1 MDKLYTDSVIIGGNM
16 QAKIIVELPSKKVDK
31 EFIYNIP
38 LYLDVKI
45 GAIVRVPFGNRLIEG
60 FVLDIGTFPT
70 EYTLKE
76 IDSIVNSDVLSTEL
90 IELGKYISRT
100 TISSL
105 SSAFQSMLPKGI
117 KASIKNKVGVS
128 KKRYM
133 VLNQDINIINN
144 YIDNNR
150 RYIKQVNILNEV
162 IDNGKVLVSRLDS
175 SINTLLNKGLI
186 KFVYEEEYR
195 YRVESFNS
203 NKEIV
208 LSPEQE
214 RVIGTIKGDM
224 DEKEKGEDVVKEEEG
239 KLGRHNT
246 YLLYGVTGSGKTE
259 VYVELV
265 KECVQRGRQAIVLV
279 PEIGLTEQIVSRF
292 KRGLEGME
300 IGGDNDIDENRK
312 VNIAVL
318 HSGLS
323 EGERYDEYRRIK
335 EKNVDVVIGTRSA
348 IFAPLKNVG
357 IIVIDEEQST
367 SYKQD
372 CNPRYHARD
381 VAIWRGKWHRCPVV
395 LGSATPSLESF
406 AMAGNGVYRLV
417 TMLRRAGKARM
428 PVVTVVDMKREAKRG
443 NFILSEVLVQKM
455 REVIGRGKQVMLL
468 LNRRGYSSA
477 FICKDCS
484 HTERCPNCDITLT
497 YHKSSNRFSCHYCGF
512 SKVRDGRCSKCG
524 SDNVM
529 DYGIGT
535 ERLSEEVERLVD
547 GARVVRMD
555 LDTTGRKGSHQRII
569 REFDSGVYNVLVGT
583 QMIAKGLDFPNVVL
597 VGVVSAD
604 SSLNVPD
611 FRSSERTFE
620 LLTQVS
626 GRSGRGSDAGEV
638 VVQSFDTEHYSLEYA
653 RRQDYVGFYREE
665 MKVRKVLKYSPYYYI
680 AVVSVLSKDYKEGMR
695 EVRKVG
701 EYLRSKLDG
710 EAIVLG
716 PAMANVFKMNNVYRY
731 KCTVKYRKSD
741 KLVEVLTFIDGI
753 YRDNGRVSVE
763 VDVGPSRM

>member
-1 MDKLYTDSVIIGGNM
+1 M

-38 LYLDVKI
+38 LYLDIKI
-45 GAIVRVPFGNRLIEG
+45 GSIVKVPFGNRLIEG
-60 FVLDIGTFPT
+60 FVLDIGIFPT

-76 IDSIVNSDVLSTEL
+76 IDSIVNRDVLNTEL
-90 IELGKYISRT
+90 IELGKYISKT

-105 SSAFQSMLPKGI
+105 SSAYQSMLPKGI
-117 KASIKNKVGVS
+117 KASIKNKVSTS

-162 IDNGKVLVSRLDS
+162 INNNKVLVSRLDS
-175 SINTLLNKGLI
+175 SINTLLNKDLI
-186 KFVYEEEYR
+186 KLVYEEEYR
-195 YRVESFNS
+195 YKVESFNS
-203 NKEIV
+203 NKKIT
-208 LSPEQE
+208 LSLEQE
-214 RVIGTIKGDM
+214 KVINTIKEDM
-224 DEKEKGEDVVKEEEG
+224 DKY
-239 KLGRHNT
+239 NT

-265 KECVQRGRQAIVLV
+265 KECVRQGKQAIVLV

-292 KRGLEGME
+292 KIGLEKIETGSNME
-300 IGGDNDIDENRK
+300 GERK

-335 EKNVDVVIGTRSA
+335 EENVDVVIGTRSA
-348 IFAPLKNVG
+348 IFAPLKNIG

-381 VAIWRGKWHRCPVV
+381 VAIWRGKWHKCPIV

-406 AMAGNGVYRLV
+406 ARAGNGVYRLV
-417 TMLRRAGKARM
+417 TMLKRAGSAKL
-428 PVVTVVDMKREAKRG
+428 PVVTVVDMKKEAKRG
-443 NFILSEVLVQKM
+443 NFILSERLVQNMKD
-455 REVIGRGKQVMLL
+455 VIARGKQVMLL

-477 FICKDCS
+477 FICRDCS
-484 HTERCPNCDITLT
+484 HTEKCPNCDITLT

-512 SKVRDGRCSKCG
+512 SKVREGICSKCG

-535 ERLSEEVERLVD
+535 ERLVEEVERLIE

-569 REFDSGVYNVLVGT
+569 RQFDSGVYNVLVGT

-597 VGVVSAD
+597 VGVISAD

-626 GRSGRGSDAGEV
+626 GRSGRGVDAGEV
-638 VVQSFDTEHYSLEYA
+638 IVQSFDTGHYSLEYA

-665 MKVRKVLKYSPYYYI
+665 MKMRKVLKYSPYYYI
-680 AVVSVLSKDYKEGMR
+680 VVVSVLSKDYKEGMR
-695 EVRKVG
+695 EARKVG

-741 KLVEVLTFIDGI
+741 KLEEVLTFIDGI
-753 YRDNGRVSVE
+753 YRDNVRVSIE

>member
-1 MDKLYTDSVIIGGNM
+1 M

-38 LYLDVKI
+38 LYLDIKI
-45 GAIVRVPFGNRLIEG
+45 GSIVKVPFGNRLIEG
-60 FVLDIGTFPT
+60 FVLDIGIFPT

-76 IDSIVNSDVLSTEL
+76 IDSIVNRDVLNTEL
-90 IELGKYISRT
+90 IELGKYISKT

-105 SSAFQSMLPKGI
+105 SSAYQSMLPKGI
-117 KASIKNKVGVS
+117 KASIKNKVSTS

-162 IDNGKVLVSRLDS
+162 INNNKVLVPRLDS
-175 SINTLLNKGLI
+175 SINTLLNKDLI
-186 KFVYEEEYR
+186 KLVYEEEYR
-195 YRVESFNS
+195 YKVESFNS
-203 NKEIV
+203 NKKIT
-208 LSPEQE
+208 LSLEQE
-214 RVIGTIKGDM
+214 KVINTIKEDM
-224 DEKEKGEDVVKEEEG
+224 DKY
-239 KLGRHNT
+239 NT

-265 KECVQRGRQAIVLV
+265 KECVRQGKQAIVLV

-292 KRGLEGME
+292 KIGLEKIE
-300 IGGDNDIDENRK
+300 IGSNMEGERK

-335 EKNVDVVIGTRSA
+335 EENVDVVIGTRSA
-348 IFAPLKNVG
+348 IFAPLKNIG

-381 VAIWRGKWHRCPVV
+381 VAIWRGKWHKCPIV

-406 AMAGNGVYRLV
+406 ARAGNGVYKLV
-417 TMLRRAGKARM
+417 TMLKRAGSAKL
-428 PVVTVVDMKREAKRG
+428 PVVTVVDMKKEAKRG
-443 NFILSEVLVQKM
+443 NFILSEKLVQNMKD
-455 REVIGRGKQVMLL
+455 VIARGKQVMLL

-477 FICKDCS
+477 FICRDCS
-484 HTERCPNCDITLT
+484 HTEKCPNCDITLT

-512 SKVRDGRCSKCG
+512 SKVRDGICSKCG

-535 ERLSEEVERLVD
+535 ERLVEEVERLID

-569 REFDSGVYNVLVGT
+569 RQFDSGVYNVLVGT

-597 VGVVSAD
+597 VGVISAD

-626 GRSGRGSDAGEV
+626 GRSGRGVDAGEV
-638 VVQSFDTEHYSLEYA
+638 IVQSFDTGHYSLEYA

-665 MKVRKVLKYSPYYYI
+665 MKMRKVLKYSPYYYI
-680 AVVSVLSKDYKEGMR
+680 VVVSVLSKDYKEGMR
-695 EVRKVG
+695 EARKVG
-701 EYLRSKLDG
+701 GYLRSKLDG

-741 KLVEVLTFIDGI
+741 KLEEVLTFIDGI
-753 YRDNGRVSVE
+753 YQDNVRVSIE

>member
-1 MDKLYTDSVIIGGNM
+1 
-16 QAKIIVELPSKKVDK
+16 
-31 EFIYNIP
+31 
-38 LYLDVKI
+38 
-45 GAIVRVPFGNRLIEG
+45 
-60 FVLDIGTFPT
+60 
-70 EYTLKE
+70 
-76 IDSIVNSDVLSTEL
+76 
-90 IELGKYISRT
+90 
-100 TISSL
+100 
-105 SSAFQSMLPKGI
+105 MLPKGI
-117 KASIKNKVGVS
+117 KASIKNKVSTS

-144 YIDNNR
+144 YIDNNK

-162 IDNGKVLVSRLDS
+162 INNNKVLVPRLDS
-175 SINTLLNKGLI
+175 SINTLLNKDLI
-186 KFVYEEEYR
+186 KLVYEEEYR
-195 YRVESFNS
+195 YKVESFNS
-203 NKEIV
+203 NKKIT
-208 LSPEQE
+208 LSLEQE
-214 RVIGTIKGDM
+214 KVINTIKEDM
-224 DEKEKGEDVVKEEEG
+224 DKY
-239 KLGRHNT
+239 NT

-265 KECVQRGRQAIVLV
+265 KECVRQGKQAIVLV

-292 KRGLEGME
+292 KIGLEKIE
-300 IGGDNDIDENRK
+300 IGSNMEGERK

-335 EKNVDVVIGTRSA
+335 EENVDVVIGTRSA
-348 IFAPLKNVG
+348 IFAPLKNIG

-381 VAIWRGKWHRCPVV
+381 VAIWRGKWHKCPIV

-406 AMAGNGVYRLV
+406 ARAGNGVYRLV
-417 TMLRRAGKARM
+417 TMLKRAGSAKL
-428 PVVTVVDMKREAKRG
+428 PVVTVVDMKKEAKRG
-443 NFILSEVLVQKM
+443 NFILSEKLVQNMKD
-455 REVIGRGKQVMLL
+455 VIARGKQVMLL

-477 FICKDCS
+477 FICRDCS
-484 HTERCPNCDITLT
+484 HTEKCPNCDITLT

-512 SKVRDGRCSKCG
+512 SKVRDGICSKCG

-535 ERLSEEVERLVD
+535 ERLVEEVERLID

-569 REFDSGVYNVLVGT
+569 RQFDSGVYNVLVGT

-597 VGVVSAD
+597 VGVISAD

-626 GRSGRGSDAGEV
+626 GRSGRGVDAGEV
-638 VVQSFDTEHYSLEYA
+638 IVQSFDTGHYSLEYA

-665 MKVRKVLKYSPYYYI
+665 MKMRKVLKYSPYYYI
-680 AVVSVLSKDYKEGMR
+680 VVVSVLSKDYKEGMR
-695 EVRKVG
+695 EARKVG

-741 KLVEVLTFIDGI
+741 KLLEVLTFIDGI
-753 YRDNGRVSVE
+753 YRDNVRVSIE

>member
-1 MDKLYTDSVIIGGNM
+1 M

-38 LYLDVKI
+38 LYLDIKI
-45 GAIVRVPFGNRLIEG
+45 GSIVKVPFGNRLIEG
-60 FVLDIGTFPT
+60 FVLDIGIFPT

-76 IDSIVNSDVLSTEL
+76 IDSIVNRDVLNTEL
-90 IELGKYISRT
+90 IELGKYISKT

-105 SSAFQSMLPKGI
+105 SSAYQSMLPKGI
-117 KASIKNKVGVS
+117 KASIKNKVSTS

-162 IDNGKVLVSRLDS
+162 INNNKVLVSRLDS
-175 SINTLLNKGLI
+175 SINTLLNKDLI
-186 KFVYEEEYR
+186 KLVYEEEYR
-195 YRVESFNS
+195 YKVESFNS
-203 NKEIV
+203 NKKIT
-208 LSPEQE
+208 LSLEQE
-214 RVIGTIKGDM
+214 KVINTIKEDM
-224 DEKEKGEDVVKEEEG
+224 DKY
-239 KLGRHNT
+239 NT

-265 KECVQRGRQAIVLV
+265 KECVRQGKQAIVLV

-292 KRGLEGME
+292 KIGLEKIEIESNME
-300 IGGDNDIDENRK
+300 GERK

-335 EKNVDVVIGTRSA
+335 EENVDVVIGTRSA
-348 IFAPLKNVG
+348 IFAPLKNIG

-381 VAIWRGKWHRCPVV
+381 VAIWRGKWHKCPVV

-406 AMAGNGVYRLV
+406 ARAGNGVYRLV
-417 TMLRRAGKARM
+417 TMLKRAGSAKL
-428 PVVTVVDMKREAKRG
+428 PVVTVVDMKKEAKRG
-443 NFILSEVLVQKM
+443 NFILSEKLVQNMKD
-455 REVIGRGKQVMLL
+455 VIARDKQVMLL

-477 FICKDCS
+477 FICRDCS
-484 HTERCPNCDITLT
+484 HTEKCPNCDITLT

-512 SKVRDGRCSKCG
+512 SKVRDGICSKCG

-535 ERLSEEVERLVD
+535 ERLVEEVERLID

-569 REFDSGVYNVLVGT
+569 RQFDSGVYNVLVGT

-597 VGVVSAD
+597 VGVISAD

-626 GRSGRGSDAGEV
+626 GRSGRGIDAGEV
-638 VVQSFDTEHYSLEYA
+638 IVQSFDTGHYSLEYA

-665 MKVRKVLKYSPYYYI
+665 MKMRKVLKYSPYYYI
-680 AVVSVLSKDYKEGMR
+680 VVVSVLSKDYKEGMR
-695 EVRKVG
+695 EARKVG
-701 EYLRSKLDG
+701 GYLRSKLDG

-741 KLVEVLTFIDGI
+741 KLEEVLTFIDGI
-753 YRDNGRVSVE
+753 YRDNVRVSIE

>member
-1 MDKLYTDSVIIGGNM
+1 M

-38 LYLDVKI
+38 LYLDIKI
-45 GAIVRVPFGNRLIEG
+45 GSIVKVPFGNRLIEG
-60 FVLDIGTFPT
+60 FVLDIGVFPT

-76 IDSIVNSDVLSTEL
+76 IDSIVNRDVLNTEL
-90 IELGKYISRT
+90 IELGKYISKT

-105 SSAFQSMLPKGI
+105 SSAYQSMLPKGI
-117 KASIKNKVGVS
+117 KASIKNKVSTS

-133 VLNQDINIINN
+133 VLNQDISIINN

-162 IDNGKVLVSRLDS
+162 INNNKVLVPRLDS
-175 SINTLLNKGLI
+175 SINTLLNKDLI
-186 KFVYEEEYR
+186 KLVYEEEYR
-195 YRVESFNS
+195 YKVESFNS
-203 NKEIV
+203 NKKIT
-208 LSPEQE
+208 LSLEQE
-214 RVIGTIKGDM
+214 KVINTIKEDM
-224 DEKEKGEDVVKEEEG
+224 DKY
-239 KLGRHNT
+239 NT

-265 KECVQRGRQAIVLV
+265 KECVRQGKQAIVLV

-292 KRGLEGME
+292 RIGLEGIE
-300 IGGDNDIDENRK
+300 IGSNIEGERK

-335 EKNVDVVIGTRSA
+335 EENVDVVIGTRSA
-348 IFAPLKNVG
+348 IFAPLKNIG

-381 VAIWRGKWHRCPVV
+381 VAIWRGKWNKCPIV

-406 AMAGNGVYRLV
+406 ARAGNGVYRLV
-417 TMLRRAGKARM
+417 TMLKRAGIAKL
-428 PVVTVVDMKREAKRG
+428 PVVTVVDMKKEAKRG
-443 NFILSEVLVQKM
+443 NLILSEKLVQNMKD
-455 REVIGRGKQVMLL
+455 VIARGKQVMLL

-477 FICKDCS
+477 FICRDCS
-484 HTERCPNCDITLT
+484 HTEKCPNCDITLT

-512 SKVRDGRCSKCG
+512 SKVRDGICSKCG

-535 ERLSEEVERLVD
+535 ERLVEEVERLID

-569 REFDSGVYNVLVGT
+569 RQFDSGVYNVLVGT

-597 VGVVSAD
+597 VGVISAD

-626 GRSGRGSDAGEV
+626 GRSGRGIDAGEV
-638 VVQSFDTEHYSLEYA
+638 IVQSFDTGHYSLEYA

-665 MKVRKVLKYSPYYYI
+665 MKMRKVLKYSPYYYI
-680 AVVSVLSKDYKEGMR
+680 VVVSVLSKDYKEGMR
-695 EVRKVG
+695 EARKVG
-701 EYLRSKLDG
+701 GYLRSKLEG

-741 KLVEVLTFIDGI
+741 KLEEVLTFIDGI
-753 YRDNGRVSVE
+753 YRDNARVSIE

>member
-1 MDKLYTDSVIIGGNM
+1 M

-38 LYLDVKI
+38 LYLDIKI
-45 GAIVRVPFGNRLIEG
+45 GSIVKVPFGNRLIEG
-60 FVLDIGTFPT
+60 FVLDIGIFPT

-76 IDSIVNSDVLSTEL
+76 IDSIVNRDVLNTEL
-90 IELGKYISRT
+90 IELGKYISKT

-105 SSAFQSMLPKGI
+105 SSAYQSMLPKGI
-117 KASIKNKVGVS
+117 KASIKNKVSTS

-162 IDNGKVLVSRLDS
+162 INNNKVLVPRLDS
-175 SINTLLNKGLI
+175 SINTLLNKDLI
-186 KFVYEEEYR
+186 KLVYEEEYR
-195 YRVESFNS
+195 YKVESFNS
-203 NKEIV
+203 NKKIT
-208 LSPEQE
+208 LSLEQE
-214 RVIGTIKGDM
+214 KVIRIIKEDM
-224 DEKEKGEDVVKEEEG
+224 DKY
-239 KLGRHNT
+239 NT

-265 KECVQRGRQAIVLV
+265 KECVRQGKQAIVLV

-292 KRGLEGME
+292 KIGLEKIEMGSNIE
-300 IGGDNDIDENRK
+300 GERK

-335 EKNVDVVIGTRSA
+335 EENVDVVIGTRSA
-348 IFAPLKNVG
+348 IFAPLKNIG

-381 VAIWRGKWHRCPVV
+381 VAIWRGKWHKCPIV

-406 AMAGNGVYRLV
+406 ARAGNGVYRLV
-417 TMLRRAGKARM
+417 TMLKRAGSAKL
-428 PVVTVVDMKREAKRG
+428 PVVTVVDMKKEAKRG
-443 NFILSEVLVQKM
+443 NFILSEKLVQNMKD
-455 REVIGRGKQVMLL
+455 VIAKGKQVMLL

-477 FICKDCS
+477 FICRDCS
-484 HTERCPNCDITLT
+484 HTEKCPNCDITLT

-512 SKVRDGRCSKCG
+512 SKVREGICSKCG

-535 ERLSEEVERLVD
+535 ERLVEEVERLID

-569 REFDSGVYNVLVGT
+569 RQFDSGVYNVLVGT

-597 VGVVSAD
+597 VGVISAD

-626 GRSGRGSDAGEV
+626 GRSGRGVDAGEV
-638 VVQSFDTEHYSLEYA
+638 IVQSFDTGHYSLEYA

-665 MKVRKVLKYSPYYYI
+665 MKMRKILKYSPYYYI
-680 AVVSVLSKDYKEGMR
+680 VVVSVLSKDYKEGMR
-695 EVRKVG
+695 EARKVG
-701 EYLRSKLDG
+701 GYLRSKLDG

-741 KLVEVLTFIDGI
+741 KLEEVLTFIDGI
-753 YRDNGRVSVE
+753 YRDNVRVSIE

>member
-1 MDKLYTDSVIIGGNM
+1 M

-133 VLNQDINIINN
+133 VLDRDMEFVRD

-162 IDNGKVLVSRLDS
+162 IDNGKVPVTRLDS

-186 KFVYEEEYR
+186 KLVYEEEYR
-195 YRVESFNS
+195 YKVESFNS
-203 NKEIV
+203 NKKIT
-208 LSPEQE
+208 LSLEQE
-214 RVIGTIKGDM
+214 KVINTIK
-224 DEKEKGEDVVKEEEG
+224 EDRDKY
-239 KLGRHNT
+239 NT

-292 KRGLEGME
+292 KRGLEGIE
-300 IGGDNDIDENRK
+300 IGGDNGMDGNRK

-335 EKNVDVVIGTRSA
+335 EENVDVVIGTRSA

-381 VAIWRGKWHRCPVV
+381 VAIWRGKWHSCPVV

-406 AMAGNGVYRLV
+406 ARAGNGVYRLV

-428 PVVTVVDMKREAKRG
+428 PVVTIVDMKSEAKRG

-477 FICKDCS
+477 FICRDCS

-638 VVQSFDTEHYSLEYA
+638 IVQSFDTGHYSLEYA

-695 EVRKVG
+695 EARKVG

-753 YRDNGRVSVE
+753 YRDNGRVNVE

>member
-1 MDKLYTDSVIIGGNM
+1 M

-38 LYLDVKI
+38 LYLDIKI
-45 GAIVRVPFGNRLIEG
+45 GSIVKVPFGNRLIEG
-60 FVLDIGTFPT
+60 FVLDIGIFPT

-76 IDSIVNSDVLSTEL
+76 IDSIVNRDVLNTEL
-90 IELGKYISRT
+90 IELGKYISKT

-105 SSAFQSMLPKGI
+105 SSAYQSMLPKGI
-117 KASIKNKVGVS
+117 KASIKNKVSTS

-162 IDNGKVLVSRLDS
+162 INNNKVLVPRLDS
-175 SINTLLNKGLI
+175 SINTLLNKDLI
-186 KFVYEEEYR
+186 KLVYEEEYR
-195 YRVESFNS
+195 YKVESFNS
-203 NKEIV
+203 NKKIT
-208 LSPEQE
+208 LSLEQE
-214 RVIGTIKGDM
+214 KVINTIKEDM
-224 DEKEKGEDVVKEEEG
+224 DKY
-239 KLGRHNT
+239 NT

-265 KECVQRGRQAIVLV
+265 KECVRQGKQAIVLV

-292 KRGLEGME
+292 KIGLEKIE
-300 IGGDNDIDENRK
+300 IGSNMEGERK

-335 EKNVDVVIGTRSA
+335 EENVDVVIGTRSA
-348 IFAPLKNVG
+348 IFAPLKNIG

-381 VAIWRGKWHRCPVV
+381 VAIWRGKWHKCPIV

-406 AMAGNGVYRLV
+406 ARAGNGVYRLV
-417 TMLRRAGKARM
+417 TMLKRAGSAKL
-428 PVVTVVDMKREAKRG
+428 PVVTVVDMKKEAKRG
-443 NFILSEVLVQKM
+443 NFILSEKLVQNMKD
-455 REVIGRGKQVMLL
+455 VIARGKQVMLL

-477 FICKDCS
+477 FICRDCS
-484 HTERCPNCDITLT
+484 HTEKCPNCDITLT

-512 SKVRDGRCSKCG
+512 SKVREGICSKCG

-535 ERLSEEVERLVD
+535 ERLVEEVERLID

-569 REFDSGVYNVLVGT
+569 RQFDSGVYNVLVGT

-597 VGVVSAD
+597 VGVISAD

-626 GRSGRGSDAGEV
+626 GRSGRGVDAGEV
-638 VVQSFDTEHYSLEYA
+638 IVQSFDTGHYSLEYA

-665 MKVRKVLKYSPYYYI
+665 MKMRKVLKYSPYYYI
-680 AVVSVLSKDYKEGMR
+680 VVVSVLSKDYKEGMR
-695 EVRKVG
+695 EARKVG

-741 KLVEVLTFIDGI
+741 KLEEVLTFIDGI
-753 YRDNGRVSVE
+753 YRDNVRVSIE

>member
-1 MDKLYTDSVIIGGNM
+1 M

-38 LYLDVKI
+38 LYLDIKI
-45 GAIVRVPFGNRLIEG
+45 GSIVKVPFGNRLIEG
-60 FVLDIGTFPT
+60 FVLDIGIFPT
-70 EYTLKE
+70 EHTLKE
-76 IDSIVNSDVLSTEL
+76 IDSIVNRDVLNTEL
-90 IELGKYISRT
+90 IELGKYISKT

-105 SSAFQSMLPKGI
+105 SSAYQSMLPKGI
-117 KASIKNKVGVS
+117 KASIKNKVSTS

-133 VLNQDINIINN
+133 VLNQDIIIINN

-162 IDNGKVLVSRLDS
+162 INNNKVLVPRLDS
-175 SINTLLNKGLI
+175 SINTLLNKDLI
-186 KFVYEEEYR
+186 KLVYEEEYR
-195 YRVESFNS
+195 YKVESFNS
-203 NKEIV
+203 NKKIT
-208 LSPEQE
+208 LSLEQE
-214 RVIGTIKGDM
+214 KVINTIKEDM
-224 DEKEKGEDVVKEEEG
+224 DKY
-239 KLGRHNT
+239 NI

-265 KECVQRGRQAIVLV
+265 KECVRQGKQAIVLV

-292 KRGLEGME
+292 KIGLEKIE
-300 IGGDNDIDENRK
+300 IGSNIEGERK

-335 EKNVDVVIGTRSA
+335 EENVDVVIGTRSA
-348 IFAPLKNVG
+348 IFAPLKNIG

-381 VAIWRGKWHRCPVV
+381 VAIWRGKWHKCPIV

-406 AMAGNGVYRLV
+406 ARAGNGVYRLV
-417 TMLRRAGKARM
+417 TMLKRAGSAKL
-428 PVVTVVDMKREAKRG
+428 PVVTVVDMKKEAKRG
-443 NFILSEVLVQKM
+443 NFILSEKLVQNMKD
-455 REVIGRGKQVMLL
+455 VIVRGKQVMLL

-477 FICKDCS
+477 FICRDCS
-484 HTERCPNCDITLT
+484 HTEKCPNCDITLT

-512 SKVRDGRCSKCG
+512 SKVRDGICSKCG

-535 ERLSEEVERLVD
+535 ERLVEEVERLID

-569 REFDSGVYNVLVGT
+569 RQFDSGVYNVLVGT

-597 VGVVSAD
+597 VGVISAD

-626 GRSGRGSDAGEV
+626 GRSGRGVDAGEV
-638 VVQSFDTEHYSLEYA
+638 IVQSFDTGHYSLEYA

-665 MKVRKVLKYSPYYYI
+665 MKMRKVLKYSPYYYI
-680 AVVSVLSKDYKEGMR
+680 VVVSVLSKDYKEGMR
-695 EVRKVG
+695 EARKVG

-741 KLVEVLTFIDGI
+741 KIEEVLTFIDGI
-753 YRDNGRVSVE
+753 YRDNVRVSIE

>member
-1 MDKLYTDSVIIGGNM
+1 M

-38 LYLDVKI
+38 LYLDIKI
-45 GAIVRVPFGNRLIEG
+45 GSIVKVPFGNRLIEG
-60 FVLDIGTFPT
+60 FVLDIGIFPT

-76 IDSIVNSDVLSTEL
+76 IDSIVNRDVLNTEL
-90 IELGKYISRT
+90 IELGKYISKT

-105 SSAFQSMLPKGI
+105 SSAYQSMLPKGI
-117 KASIKNKVGVS
+117 KASIKNKVSTS

-162 IDNGKVLVSRLDS
+162 INNNKVLVPRLDS
-175 SINTLLNKGLI
+175 SINTLLNKDLI
-186 KFVYEEEYR
+186 KLVYEEEYR
-195 YRVESFNS
+195 YKVESFNS
-203 NKEIV
+203 NKKIT
-208 LSPEQE
+208 LSLEQE
-214 RVIGTIKGDM
+214 KVINTINEDM
-224 DEKEKGEDVVKEEEG
+224 DKY
-239 KLGRHNT
+239 NT

-265 KECVQRGRQAIVLV
+265 KECVRQGKQAIVLV

-292 KRGLEGME
+292 KIGLERIE
-300 IGGDNDIDENRK
+300 IGSNIEGERK
-312 VNIAVL
+312 VNISVL

-335 EKNVDVVIGTRSA
+335 EENVDVVIGTRSA
-348 IFAPLKNVG
+348 IFAPLKNIG

-381 VAIWRGKWHRCPVV
+381 VAIWRGKWNKCPIV

-406 AMAGNGVYRLV
+406 ARAGNGVYRLV
-417 TMLRRAGKARM
+417 TMLKRAGSAKL
-428 PVVTVVDMKREAKRG
+428 PVVTVVDMKKEAKRG
-443 NFILSEVLVQKM
+443 NFILSEKLVQNMKD
-455 REVIGRGKQVMLL
+455 VIARGKQVMLL

-477 FICKDCS
+477 FICRDCS
-484 HTERCPNCDITLT
+484 HTEKCPNCDITLT

-512 SKVRDGRCSKCG
+512 SKIRDGICSKCG

-535 ERLSEEVERLVD
+535 ERLVEEVERLID

-569 REFDSGVYNVLVGT
+569 RQFDSGVYNVLVGT

-597 VGVVSAD
+597 VGVISAD

-626 GRSGRGSDAGEV
+626 GRSGRGVDAGEV
-638 VVQSFDTEHYSLEYA
+638 IVQSFDTGHYSLEYA

-665 MKVRKVLKYSPYYYI
+665 MKMRKVLKYSPYYYI
-680 AVVSVLSKDYKEGMR
+680 VVVSVLSKDYKEGMR
-695 EVRKVG
+695 EARKVG

-741 KLVEVLTFIDGI
+741 KLEEVLTFIDGI
-753 YRDNGRVSVE
+753 YRDNVRVSIE

>member
-1 MDKLYTDSVIIGGNM
+1 M

-38 LYLDVKI
+38 LYLDIKI
-45 GAIVRVPFGNRLIEG
+45 GSIVKVPFGNRLIEG
-60 FVLDIGTFPT
+60 FVLDIGIFPT

-76 IDSIVNSDVLSTEL
+76 IDSIVNRDVLNTEL
-90 IELGKYISRT
+90 IELGKYISKT

-105 SSAFQSMLPKGI
+105 SSAYQSMLPKGI
-117 KASIKNKVGVS
+117 KASIKNKVSTS

-162 IDNGKVLVSRLDS
+162 INNNKVLVPRLDS
-175 SINTLLNKGLI
+175 SINTLLNKDLI
-186 KFVYEEEYR
+186 KLVYEEEYR
-195 YRVESFNS
+195 YKAESFNS
-203 NKEIV
+203 NKKIT
-208 LSPEQE
+208 LSLEQE
-214 RVIGTIKGDM
+214 KVINTIKEDM
-224 DEKEKGEDVVKEEEG
+224 DKY
-239 KLGRHNT
+239 NT

-265 KECVQRGRQAIVLV
+265 KECVRQGKQAIVLV

-292 KRGLEGME
+292 KIGLEKIE
-300 IGGDNDIDENRK
+300 IGSNIEGERK

-335 EKNVDVVIGTRSA
+335 EENVDVVIGTRSA
-348 IFAPLKNVG
+348 IFAPLKNIG

-381 VAIWRGKWHRCPVV
+381 VAIWRGKWHKCPIV

-406 AMAGNGVYRLV
+406 ARAGNGVYRLV
-417 TMLRRAGKARM
+417 TMLKRAGSAKL
-428 PVVTVVDMKREAKRG
+428 PVVTVVDMKKEAKRG
-443 NFILSEVLVQKM
+443 NFILSEKLVQNMKD
-455 REVIGRGKQVMLL
+455 VIARGKQVMLL

-477 FICKDCS
+477 FICRDCS
-484 HTERCPNCDITLT
+484 HTEKCPNCDITLT

-512 SKVRDGRCSKCG
+512 SKVREGICSKCG

-535 ERLSEEVERLVD
+535 ERLVEEVERLIE
-547 GARVVRMD
+547 GARIVRMD

-569 REFDSGVYNVLVGT
+569 RQFDSGVYNVLVGT

-597 VGVVSAD
+597 VGVISAD

-626 GRSGRGSDAGEV
+626 GRSGRGVDAGEV
-638 VVQSFDTEHYSLEYA
+638 IVQSFDTGHYSLEYA

-665 MKVRKVLKYSPYYYI
+665 MKMRKVLKYSPYYYI
-680 AVVSVLSKDYKEGMR
+680 VVVSVLSKDYKEGMR
-695 EVRKVG
+695 EARKVG

-710 EAIVLG
+710 EAIILG

-741 KLVEVLTFIDGI
+741 KLEEVLTFIDGI
-753 YRDNGRVSVE
+753 YRDNVRVSIE

>member
-1 MDKLYTDSVIIGGNM
+1 M

-38 LYLDVKI
+38 LYLDIKI
-45 GAIVRVPFGNRLIEG
+45 GSIVKVPFGNRLIEG
-60 FVLDIGTFPT
+60 FVLDIGIFPT
-70 EYTLKE
+70 EYILKE
-76 IDSIVNSDVLSTEL
+76 IDSIVNRDVLNTEL
-90 IELGKYISRT
+90 IELGKYISKT

-105 SSAFQSMLPKGI
+105 SSAYQSMLPKGI
-117 KASIKNKVGVS
+117 KASIKNKVSTS

-162 IDNGKVLVSRLDS
+162 INNNKVLVPRLDS
-175 SINTLLNKGLI
+175 SINTLLNKDLI
-186 KFVYEEEYR
+186 KLVYEEEYR
-195 YRVESFNS
+195 YKVESFNS
-203 NKEIV
+203 NKKIT
-208 LSPEQE
+208 LSLEQE
-214 RVIGTIKGDM
+214 KVINTIKEDM
-224 DEKEKGEDVVKEEEG
+224 DKY
-239 KLGRHNT
+239 NT

-265 KECVQRGRQAIVLV
+265 KECVRQGKQAIVLV

-292 KRGLEGME
+292 KIGLEGIEIESNME
-300 IGGDNDIDENRK
+300 GERK

-335 EKNVDVVIGTRSA
+335 EENVDVVIGTRSA
-348 IFAPLKNVG
+348 IFAPLKNIG

-381 VAIWRGKWHRCPVV
+381 VAIWRGKWHKCPIV

-406 AMAGNGVYRLV
+406 ARAGNGVYRLV
-417 TMLRRAGKARM
+417 TMLKRAGSAKL
-428 PVVTVVDMKREAKRG
+428 PVVTVVDMKKEAKRG
-443 NFILSEVLVQKM
+443 NFILSEKLVQNMKD
-455 REVIGRGKQVMLL
+455 VIARGKQVMLL

-477 FICKDCS
+477 FICRDCS
-484 HTERCPNCDITLT
+484 HTEKCPNCDITLT

-512 SKVRDGRCSKCG
+512 SKVRDGICSKCG

-535 ERLSEEVERLVD
+535 ERLVEEVERLID
-547 GARVVRMD
+547 RARVVRMD
-555 LDTTGRKGSHQRII
+555 LDTTGKKGSHQRII
-569 REFDSGVYNVLVGT
+569 RQFDSGVYNVLVGT

-597 VGVVSAD
+597 VGVISAD

-626 GRSGRGSDAGEV
+626 GRSGRGVDAGEV
-638 VVQSFDTEHYSLEYA
+638 IVQSFDTGHYSLEYA

-665 MKVRKVLKYSPYYYI
+665 MKMRKVLKYSPYYYI
-680 AVVSVLSKDYKEGMR
+680 VVVSVLSKDYKEGMR
-695 EVRKVG
+695 EARKVG
-701 EYLRSKLDG
+701 GYLRSKLDG

-741 KLVEVLTFIDGI
+741 KLEEVLTFIDGI
-753 YRDNGRVSVE
+753 YRDNVRVSIE

>member
-1 MDKLYTDSVIIGGNM
+1 M

-38 LYLDVKI
+38 LYLDIKI
-45 GAIVRVPFGNRLIEG
+45 GSIVKVPFGNRLIEG
-60 FVLDIGTFPT
+60 FVLDIGIFPT

-76 IDSIVNSDVLSTEL
+76 IDSIVNRDVLNTEL
-90 IELGKYISRT
+90 IELGKYISKT

-105 SSAFQSMLPKGI
+105 SSAYQSMLPKGI
-117 KASIKNKVGVS
+117 KASIKNKVSTS

-162 IDNGKVLVSRLDS
+162 INNNKVLVSRLDS
-175 SINTLLNKGLI
+175 SINTLLNKDLI
-186 KFVYEEEYR
+186 KLVYEEEYR
-195 YRVESFNS
+195 YKVESFNS
-203 NKEIV
+203 NKKIT
-208 LSPEQE
+208 LSLEQE
-214 RVIGTIKGDM
+214 KVINTIKEDM
-224 DEKEKGEDVVKEEEG
+224 DKY
-239 KLGRHNT
+239 NT

-265 KECVQRGRQAIVLV
+265 KECVRQGKQAIVLV

-292 KRGLEGME
+292 KIGLERIE
-300 IGGDNDIDENRK
+300 IGSNIEGDGK

-335 EKNVDVVIGTRSA
+335 EENVDVVIGTRSA
-348 IFAPLKNVG
+348 IFAPLKNIG

-381 VAIWRGKWHRCPVV
+381 VAIWRGKWHKCPIV

-406 AMAGNGVYRLV
+406 ARAGNGVYRLV
-417 TMLRRAGKARM
+417 TMLKRAGSAKL
-428 PVVTVVDMKREAKRG
+428 PVVTVVDMKKEAKRG
-443 NFILSEVLVQKM
+443 NFILSDKLVQNMKD
-455 REVIGRGKQVMLL
+455 VIARGKQVMLL

-477 FICKDCS
+477 FICRDCS
-484 HTERCPNCDITLT
+484 HTEKCPNCDITLT

-512 SKVRDGRCSKCG
+512 SKVREGICSKCG

-535 ERLSEEVERLVD
+535 ERLVEEVERLIE

-569 REFDSGVYNVLVGT
+569 RQFDSGVYNVLVGT

-597 VGVVSAD
+597 VGVISAD

-626 GRSGRGSDAGEV
+626 GRSGRGVEDGEV
-638 VVQSFDTEHYSLEYA
+638 IVQSFDTGHYSLEYA
-653 RRQDYVGFYREE
+653 RRQDYVGFYWEE
-665 MKVRKVLKYSPYYYI
+665 MKMRKVLKYSPYYYI
-680 AVVSVLSKDYKEGMR
+680 VVVSVLSKDYKEGMR
-695 EVRKVG
+695 EARKVG

-741 KLVEVLTFIDGI
+741 KLEEVLTFIDGV
-753 YRDNGRVSVE
+753 YRDNVRVSIE

>member
-1 MDKLYTDSVIIGGNM
+1 M

-38 LYLDVKI
+38 LYLDIRIGSIVK
-45 GAIVRVPFGNRLIEG
+45 VPFGNRLIEG
-60 FVLDIGTFPT
+60 FVLDIGIFPT

-76 IDSIVNSDVLSTEL
+76 IDSIVNRDVLNTEL
-90 IELGKYISRT
+90 IELGKYISKT

-105 SSAFQSMLPKGI
+105 SSAYQSMLPKGI
-117 KASIKNKVGVS
+117 KASIKNKVSTS

-162 IDNGKVLVSRLDS
+162 INNNKVLVPRLDS
-175 SINTLLNKGLI
+175 SINTLLNKDLI
-186 KFVYEEEYR
+186 KLVYEEEYR
-195 YRVESFNS
+195 YKVESFNS
-203 NKEIV
+203 NKKIT
-208 LSPEQE
+208 LSLEQE
-214 RVIGTIKGDM
+214 KVINTIKEDM
-224 DEKEKGEDVVKEEEG
+224 DKY
-239 KLGRHNT
+239 NT

-265 KECVQRGRQAIVLV
+265 KECVRQGKQAIVLV

-292 KRGLEGME
+292 KIGLEGIEIESNME
-300 IGGDNDIDENRK
+300 GERK

-335 EKNVDVVIGTRSA
+335 EENVDVVIGTRSA
-348 IFAPLKNVG
+348 IFAPLKNIG

-381 VAIWRGKWHRCPVV
+381 VAIWRGKWHKCPIV

-406 AMAGNGVYRLV
+406 ARAGNGVYRLV
-417 TMLRRAGKARM
+417 TMLKRAGSAKL
-428 PVVTVVDMKREAKRG
+428 PVVTVVDMKKEAKRG
-443 NFILSEVLVQKM
+443 NFILSEKLVQNMKD
-455 REVIGRGKQVMLL
+455 VIARGKQVMLL

-477 FICKDCS
+477 FICRDCS
-484 HTERCPNCDITLT
+484 HTEKCPNCDITLT

-512 SKVRDGRCSKCG
+512 SKVRDGICSKCG

-535 ERLSEEVERLVD
+535 ERLVEEVERLID

-569 REFDSGVYNVLVGT
+569 RQFDSGVYNVLVGT

-597 VGVVSAD
+597 VGVISAD

-626 GRSGRGSDAGEV
+626 GRSGRGVDAGEV
-638 VVQSFDTEHYSLEYA
+638 IVQSFDTGHYSLEYA

-665 MKVRKVLKYSPYYYI
+665 MKMRKVLKYSPYYYI
-680 AVVSVLSKDYKEGMR
+680 VVVSVLSKDYKEGMR
-695 EVRKVG
+695 EARKVG

-741 KLVEVLTFIDGI
+741 KLEEVLTFIDGI
-753 YRDNGRVSVE
+753 YRDNVRVSIE

>member
-1 MDKLYTDSVIIGGNM
+1 M

-38 LYLDVKI
+38 LYLDIKI
-45 GAIVRVPFGNRLIEG
+45 GSIVKVPFGNRLIEG
-60 FVLDIGTFPT
+60 FVLDIGIFPT
-70 EYTLKE
+70 EYTLKD
-76 IDSIVNSDVLSTEL
+76 IDSIVNRDVLNTEL
-90 IELGKYISRT
+90 IELGKYISKT

-105 SSAFQSMLPKGI
+105 SSAYQSMLPKGI
-117 KASIKNKVGVS
+117 KASIKNKVSTS

-144 YIDNNR
+144 YMDNNR

-162 IDNGKVLVSRLDS
+162 INNNKVLVPRLDS
-175 SINTLLNKGLI
+175 SINTLLNKDLI
-186 KFVYEEEYR
+186 KLVYEEEYR
-195 YRVESFNS
+195 YKVESFNS
-203 NKEIV
+203 NKKIT
-208 LSPEQE
+208 LSLEQE
-214 RVIGTIKGDM
+214 KVIRIIKEDM
-224 DEKEKGEDVVKEEEG
+224 DKY
-239 KLGRHNT
+239 NT

-265 KECVQRGRQAIVLV
+265 KECVRQGKQAIVLV

-292 KRGLEGME
+292 KIGLEKIE
-300 IGGDNDIDENRK
+300 IGSNIEGERK

-335 EKNVDVVIGTRSA
+335 EENVDVVIGTRSA
-348 IFAPLKNVG
+348 IFAPLKNIG

-381 VAIWRGKWHRCPVV
+381 VAIWRGKWHKCPIV

-406 AMAGNGVYRLV
+406 ARAGNGVYRLV
-417 TMLRRAGKARM
+417 TMLKRAGSAKL
-428 PVVTVVDMKREAKRG
+428 PVVTVVDMKKEAKRG
-443 NFILSEVLVQKM
+443 NFILSEKLVQNMKD
-455 REVIGRGKQVMLL
+455 VIARGKQVMLL

-477 FICKDCS
+477 FICRDCS
-484 HTERCPNCDITLT
+484 HTEKCPNCDITLT

-512 SKVRDGRCSKCG
+512 SKVREGICSKCG

-535 ERLSEEVERLVD
+535 ERLVEEVERLID

-569 REFDSGVYNVLVGT
+569 RQFDSGVYNVLVGT

-597 VGVVSAD
+597 VGVISAD

-626 GRSGRGSDAGEV
+626 GRSGRGALDGEV
-638 VVQSFDTEHYSLEYA
+638 IVQSFDTGHYSLEYA

-665 MKVRKVLKYSPYYYI
+665 MKMRKVLKYSPYYYI
-680 AVVSVLSKDYKEGMR
+680 VVVSVLSKDYKEGMR
-695 EVRKVG
+695 EARKVG

-741 KLVEVLTFIDGI
+741 KLEEVLTFIDGI
-753 YRDNGRVSVE
+753 YRDNVRVSIE

>member
-1 MDKLYTDSVIIGGNM
+1 M

-38 LYLDVKI
+38 LYLDIKI
-45 GAIVRVPFGNRLIEG
+45 GSIVKVPFGNRLIEG
-60 FVLDIGTFPT
+60 FVLDIGIFPT

-76 IDSIVNSDVLSTEL
+76 IDSIVNRDVLNTEL
-90 IELGKYISRT
+90 IELGKYISKT

-105 SSAFQSMLPKGI
+105 SSAYQSMLPKGI
-117 KASIKNKVGVS
+117 KASIKNKVSTS

-162 IDNGKVLVSRLDS
+162 INNNKVLVPRLDS
-175 SINTLLNKGLI
+175 SINTLLNKDLI
-186 KFVYEEEYR
+186 KLVYEEEYR
-195 YRVESFNS
+195 YKVESFNS
-203 NKEIV
+203 NKKIT
-208 LSPEQE
+208 LSLEQE
-214 RVIGTIKGDM
+214 KVINTIKEDM
-224 DEKEKGEDVVKEEEG
+224 DKY
-239 KLGRHNT
+239 NT

-265 KECVQRGRQAIVLV
+265 KECVRQGKQAIVLV

-292 KRGLEGME
+292 KIGLEKIEMGSNIE
-300 IGGDNDIDENRK
+300 GERK

-335 EKNVDVVIGTRSA
+335 EENVDVVIGTRSA
-348 IFAPLKNVG
+348 IFAPLKNIG

-381 VAIWRGKWHRCPVV
+381 VAIWRGKWHKCPIV

-406 AMAGNGVYRLV
+406 ARAGNGVYRLV
-417 TMLRRAGKARM
+417 TMLKRAGSAKL
-428 PVVTVVDMKREAKRG
+428 PVVTVVDMKKEAKRG
-443 NFILSEVLVQKM
+443 NFILSEKLVQNMKD
-455 REVIGRGKQVMLL
+455 VIARGKQVMLL

-477 FICKDCS
+477 FICRDCS
-484 HTERCPNCDITLT
+484 HTEKCPNCDITLT

-512 SKVRDGRCSKCG
+512 SKVRDGICSKCG

-535 ERLSEEVERLVD
+535 ERLVEEVERLID

-569 REFDSGVYNVLVGT
+569 RQFDSGVYNVLVGT

-597 VGVVSAD
+597 VGVISAD

-626 GRSGRGSDAGEV
+626 GRSGRGVDAGEV
-638 VVQSFDTEHYSLEYA
+638 IVQSFDTGHYSLEYA

-665 MKVRKVLKYSPYYYI
+665 MKMRKVLKYSPYYYI
-680 AVVSVLSKDYKEGMR
+680 VVVSVLSKDYKEGMR
-695 EVRKVG
+695 EARKVG
-701 EYLRSKLDG
+701 GYLRSKLDG

-741 KLVEVLTFIDGI
+741 KLEEVLTFIDGI
-753 YRDNGRVSVE
+753 YRDNVRVSIE

>member
-1 MDKLYTDSVIIGGNM
+1 M

-38 LYLDVKI
+38 LYLDIKI
-45 GAIVRVPFGNRLIEG
+45 GSIVKVPFGNRLIEG
-60 FVLDIGTFPT
+60 FVLDIGIFPT

-76 IDSIVNSDVLSTEL
+76 IDSIVNRDVLNTEL
-90 IELGKYISRT
+90 IELGKYISKT

-105 SSAFQSMLPKGI
+105 SSAYQSMLPKGI
-117 KASIKNKVGVS
+117 KASIKNKVSTS

-133 VLNQDINIINN
+133 VLNQNINIINN

-162 IDNGKVLVSRLDS
+162 INNNKVLVPRLDS
-175 SINTLLNKGLI
+175 SINTLLNKDLI
-186 KFVYEEEYR
+186 KLVYEEEYR
-195 YRVESFNS
+195 YKVESFNS
-203 NKEIV
+203 NKKIT
-208 LSPEQE
+208 LSLEQE
-214 RVIGTIKGDM
+214 KVIRIIKEDM
-224 DEKEKGEDVVKEEEG
+224 DKY
-239 KLGRHNT
+239 NT

-265 KECVQRGRQAIVLV
+265 KECVRQGKQAIVLV

-292 KRGLEGME
+292 KIGLEKIE
-300 IGGDNDIDENRK
+300 IGSNMEGERK

-335 EKNVDVVIGTRSA
+335 EENVDVVIGTRSA
-348 IFAPLKNVG
+348 IFAPLKNIG

-381 VAIWRGKWHRCPVV
+381 VAIWRGKWHKCPIV

-406 AMAGNGVYRLV
+406 ARAGNGVYRLV
-417 TMLRRAGKARM
+417 TMLKRAGSAKL
-428 PVVTVVDMKREAKRG
+428 PVVTVVDMKKEAKRG
-443 NFILSEVLVQKM
+443 NFILSEKLVQNMKD
-455 REVIGRGKQVMLL
+455 VIARGKQVMLL

-477 FICKDCS
+477 FICRDCS
-484 HTERCPNCDITLT
+484 HTEKCPNCDITLT

-512 SKVRDGRCSKCG
+512 SKVREDICSKCG

-535 ERLSEEVERLVD
+535 ERLVEEVERLID

-569 REFDSGVYNVLVGT
+569 RQFDSGVYNVLVGT

-597 VGVVSAD
+597 VGVISAD

-626 GRSGRGSDAGEV
+626 GRSGRGVEDGEV
-638 VVQSFDTEHYSLEYA
+638 IVQSFDTGHYSLEYA

-665 MKVRKVLKYSPYYYI
+665 MKMRKVLKYSPYYYI
-680 AVVSVLSKDYKEGMR
+680 VVVSVLSKDYKEGMR
-695 EVRKVG
+695 EARKVG

-741 KLVEVLTFIDGI
+741 KLEEVLTFIDGI
-753 YRDNGRVSVE
+753 YRDNVRVSIE

>member
-1 MDKLYTDSVIIGGNM
+1 M

-38 LYLDVKI
+38 LYLDIKI
-45 GAIVRVPFGNRLIEG
+45 GSIVKVPFGNRLIEG
-60 FVLDIGTFPT
+60 FVLDIGIFPT

-76 IDSIVNSDVLSTEL
+76 IDSIVNRDVLNTEL
-90 IELGKYISRT
+90 IELGKYISKT

-105 SSAFQSMLPKGI
+105 SSAYQSMLPKGI
-117 KASIKNKVGVS
+117 KASIKNKVSTS

-162 IDNGKVLVSRLDS
+162 INNNKVLVPRLDS
-175 SINTLLNKGLI
+175 SINTLLNKDLI
-186 KFVYEEEYR
+186 KLVYEEEYR
-195 YRVESFNS
+195 YKVESFNS
-203 NKEIV
+203 NKKIT
-208 LSPEQE
+208 LSLEQE
-214 RVIGTIKGDM
+214 KVINTIKEDM
-224 DEKEKGEDVVKEEEG
+224 DKY
-239 KLGRHNT
+239 NT

-265 KECVQRGRQAIVLV
+265 KECVRQGKQAIVLV

-292 KRGLEGME
+292 KIGLEKIVIGSNME
-300 IGGDNDIDENRK
+300 GERK

-335 EKNVDVVIGTRSA
+335 EENVDVVIGTRSA
-348 IFAPLKNVG
+348 IFAPLKNIG

-381 VAIWRGKWHRCPVV
+381 VAIWRGKWHKCPIV

-406 AMAGNGVYRLV
+406 ARAGNGVYRLV
-417 TMLRRAGKARM
+417 TMLKRAGSAKL
-428 PVVTVVDMKREAKRG
+428 PVVTVVDMKKEAKRG
-443 NFILSEVLVQKM
+443 NFILSEKLVQNMKD
-455 REVIGRGKQVMLL
+455 VIVRGKQVMLL

-477 FICKDCS
+477 FICRDCS
-484 HTERCPNCDITLT
+484 HTEKCPNCDITLT

-512 SKVRDGRCSKCG
+512 SKVRDGICSKCG

-535 ERLSEEVERLVD
+535 ERLVEEVERLID

-569 REFDSGVYNVLVGT
+569 RQFDSGVYNVLVGT

-597 VGVVSAD
+597 VGVISAD

-626 GRSGRGSDAGEV
+626 GRSGRGIDAGEV
-638 VVQSFDTEHYSLEYA
+638 IVQSFDTGHYSLEYA

-665 MKVRKVLKYSPYYYI
+665 MKMRKVLKYSPYYYI
-680 AVVSVLSKDYKEGMR
+680 VVVSVLSKDYKEGMR
-695 EVRKVG
+695 EARKVG

-741 KLVEVLTFIDGI
+741 KLLEVLTFIDGI
-753 YRDNGRVSVE
+753 YRDNVRVSIE

>member
-1 MDKLYTDSVIIGGNM
+1 M

-38 LYLDVKI
+38 LYLDIKI
-45 GAIVRVPFGNRLIEG
+45 GSIVKVPFGNRLIEG
-60 FVLDIGTFPT
+60 FVLDIGIFPT

-76 IDSIVNSDVLSTEL
+76 IDSIVNRDVLNTEL
-90 IELGKYISRT
+90 IELGKYISKT

-105 SSAFQSMLPKGI
+105 SSAYQSMLPKGI
-117 KASIKNKVGVS
+117 KASIKNKVSTS

-162 IDNGKVLVSRLDS
+162 INNNKVLVPRLDS
-175 SINTLLNKGLI
+175 SINTLLNKDLI
-186 KFVYEEEYR
+186 KLVYEEEYR
-195 YRVESFNS
+195 YKVESFNS
-203 NKEIV
+203 NKKIT
-208 LSPEQE
+208 LSLEQE
-214 RVIGTIKGDM
+214 KVINTIKEDM
-224 DEKEKGEDVVKEEEG
+224 DKY
-239 KLGRHNT
+239 NT

-265 KECVQRGRQAIVLV
+265 KECVRQGKQAIVLV

-292 KRGLEGME
+292 KIGLERIE
-300 IGGDNDIDENRK
+300 IGSNIEGERK

-335 EKNVDVVIGTRSA
+335 EENVDVVIGTRSA
-348 IFAPLKNVG
+348 IFAPLKNIG

-381 VAIWRGKWHRCPVV
+381 VAIWRGKWHKCPIV

-406 AMAGNGVYRLV
+406 ARAGNGVYKLV
-417 TMLRRAGKARM
+417 TMLKRAGSAKL
-428 PVVTVVDMKREAKRG
+428 PVVTVVDMKKEAKRG
-443 NFILSEVLVQKM
+443 NFILSEMLVQNMKD
-455 REVIGRGKQVMLL
+455 VIARGKQVMLL

-477 FICKDCS
+477 FICRDCS
-484 HTERCPNCDITLT
+484 HTEKCPNCDITLT

-512 SKVRDGRCSKCG
+512 SKVREGICSKCG

-535 ERLSEEVERLVD
+535 ERLAEEVERLID

-569 REFDSGVYNVLVGT
+569 RQFDSGVYNVLVGT

-597 VGVVSAD
+597 VGVISAD

-626 GRSGRGSDAGEV
+626 GRSGRGFDAGEV
-638 VVQSFDTEHYSLEYA
+638 IVQSFDTGHYSLEYA

-665 MKVRKVLKYSPYYYI
+665 MKMRKVLKYSPYYYI
-680 AVVSVLSKDYKEGMR
+680 VVVSVLSKDYKEGMR
-695 EVRKVG
+695 EARKVG

-741 KLVEVLTFIDGI
+741 KLEEVLTFIDGI
-753 YRDNGRVSVE
+753 YRDNVRVSIE

>member
-1 MDKLYTDSVIIGGNM
+1 M

-38 LYLDVKI
+38 LYLDIKI
-45 GAIVRVPFGNRLIEG
+45 GSIVKVPFGNRLIEG
-60 FVLDIGTFPT
+60 FVLDIGIFPT

-76 IDSIVNSDVLSTEL
+76 IDSIVNKDVLNTEL
-90 IELGKYISRT
+90 IELGKYISKT

-105 SSAFQSMLPKGI
+105 SSAYQSMLPKGI
-117 KASIKNKVGVS
+117 KASIKNKVSTS

-162 IDNGKVLVSRLDS
+162 INNNKVLVPRLDS
-175 SINTLLNKGLI
+175 SINTLLNKDLI
-186 KFVYEEEYR
+186 KLVYEEEYR
-195 YRVESFNS
+195 YKVESFNS
-203 NKEIV
+203 NKKIT
-208 LSPEQE
+208 LSLEQE
-214 RVIGTIKGDM
+214 KVINTIKEDM
-224 DEKEKGEDVVKEEEG
+224 DKY
-239 KLGRHNT
+239 NT

-265 KECVQRGRQAIVLV
+265 KECVRQGKQAIVLV

-292 KRGLEGME
+292 KIGLERVEMGSNIE
-300 IGGDNDIDENRK
+300 GVGK

-335 EKNVDVVIGTRSA
+335 EENVDVVIGTRSA
-348 IFAPLKNVG
+348 IFAPLKNIG

-381 VAIWRGKWHRCPVV
+381 VAIWRGKWHKCPIV

-406 AMAGNGVYRLV
+406 ARAGNGVYRLV
-417 TMLRRAGKARM
+417 TMLKRAGSAKL
-428 PVVTVVDMKREAKRG
+428 PVVTVVDMKKEAKRG
-443 NFILSEVLVQKM
+443 NFILSERLVQNMKD
-455 REVIGRGKQVMLL
+455 VIARGKQVMLL

-477 FICKDCS
+477 FICRDCS
-484 HTERCPNCDITLT
+484 HTEKCPNCDITLT

-512 SKVRDGRCSKCG
+512 SKVRDGICSKCG

-535 ERLSEEVERLVD
+535 ERLVEEVERLID

-569 REFDSGVYNVLVGT
+569 RQFDSGVYNVLVGT

-597 VGVVSAD
+597 VGVISAD

-626 GRSGRGSDAGEV
+626 GRSGRGVDAGEV
-638 VVQSFDTEHYSLEYA
+638 IVQSFDTGHYSLEYA

-665 MKVRKVLKYSPYYYI
+665 MKMRKVLKYSPYYYI
-680 AVVSVLSKDYKEGMR
+680 VVVSVLSKDYKEGMR
-695 EVRKVG
+695 EARKVG

-741 KLVEVLTFIDGI
+741 KLEEVLTFIDGI
-753 YRDNGRVSVE
+753 YRDNVRVSIE

>member
-1 MDKLYTDSVIIGGNM
+1 M

-38 LYLDVKI
+38 LYLDIKI
-45 GAIVRVPFGNRLIEG
+45 GSIVKVPFGNRLIEG
-60 FVLDIGTFPT
+60 FVLDIGIFPT

-76 IDSIVNSDVLSTEL
+76 IDSIVNRDVLNTEL
-90 IELGKYISRT
+90 IELGKYISKT

-105 SSAFQSMLPKGI
+105 SSAYQSMLPKGI
-117 KASIKNKVGVS
+117 KASIKNKVSTS

-133 VLNQDINIINN
+133 VLNQDISIINN

-162 IDNGKVLVSRLDS
+162 INNNKVLVPRLDS
-175 SINTLLNKGLI
+175 SINTLLNKDLI
-186 KFVYEEEYR
+186 KLVYEEEYR
-195 YRVESFNS
+195 YKVESFNS
-203 NKEIV
+203 NKKIT
-208 LSPEQE
+208 LSLEQE
-214 RVIGTIKGDM
+214 KVIRTIKDDM
-224 DEKEKGEDVVKEEEG
+224 DKY
-239 KLGRHNT
+239 NT

-265 KECVQRGRQAIVLV
+265 KECVRQGKQAIVLV

-292 KRGLEGME
+292 KIGLERVEMGSNIE
-300 IGGDNDIDENRK
+300 GEKK

-335 EKNVDVVIGTRSA
+335 EENVDVVIGTRSA
-348 IFAPLKNVG
+348 IFAPLKNIG

-381 VAIWRGKWHRCPVV
+381 VAIWRGKWHKCPIV

-406 AMAGNGVYRLV
+406 ARAGNGVYKLV
-417 TMLRRAGKARM
+417 TMLKRAGSAKL
-428 PVVTVVDMKREAKRG
+428 PVVTVVDMKKEAKRG
-443 NFILSEVLVQKM
+443 NFILSEKLVQNMKD
-455 REVIGRGKQVMLL
+455 VIARGKQVMLL

-477 FICKDCS
+477 FICRDCS
-484 HTERCPNCDITLT
+484 HTEKCPNCDITLT

-512 SKVRDGRCSKCG
+512 SKVREGICSKCG

-535 ERLSEEVERLVD
+535 ERLVEEVERLID

-569 REFDSGVYNVLVGT
+569 RQFDSGVYNVLVGT
-583 QMIAKGLDFPNVVL
+583 QMIAKGLDFPNVIL
-597 VGVVSAD
+597 VGVISAD

-626 GRSGRGSDAGEV
+626 GRSGRGDEDGEV
-638 VVQSFDTEHYSLEYA
+638 IVQSFDTGHYSLEYA
-653 RRQDYVGFYREE
+653 RKQDYVGFYREE
-665 MKVRKVLKYSPYYYI
+665 MKMRKVLKYSPYYYI
-680 AVVSVLSKDYKEGMR
+680 VVVSVLSKDYKEGMR
-695 EVRKVG
+695 EARKVG
-701 EYLRSKLDG
+701 GYLRSKLDG

-741 KLVEVLTFIDGI
+741 KLEEVLTFIDGI
-753 YRDNGRVSVE
+753 YRDNARVSIE

>member
-1 MDKLYTDSVIIGGNM
+1 M

-31 EFIYNIP
+31 EFIYDIP
-38 LYLDVKI
+38 LYLDIKI
-45 GAIVRVPFGNRLIEG
+45 GSIVKVPFGNRLIEG
-60 FVLDIGTFPT
+60 FVLDIGIFPT

-76 IDSIVNSDVLSTEL
+76 IDSIVNRDVLNTEL
-90 IELGKYISRT
+90 IELGKYISKT

-105 SSAFQSMLPKGI
+105 SSAYQSMLPKGI
-117 KASIKNKVGVS
+117 KASIKNKVSTS

-162 IDNGKVLVSRLDS
+162 INNNKVLVPRLDS
-175 SINTLLNKGLI
+175 SINTLLNKDLI
-186 KFVYEEEYR
+186 KLVYEEEYR
-195 YRVESFNS
+195 YKVESFNS
-203 NKEIV
+203 NKKIT
-208 LSPEQE
+208 LSLEQE
-214 RVIGTIKGDM
+214 KVINTIKEDM
-224 DEKEKGEDVVKEEEG
+224 DKY
-239 KLGRHNT
+239 NT

-265 KECVQRGRQAIVLV
+265 KECVRQGKQAIVLV

-292 KRGLEGME
+292 KIGLERIEIESNME
-300 IGGDNDIDENRK
+300 GERK

-335 EKNVDVVIGTRSA
+335 EENVDVVIGTRSA
-348 IFAPLKNVG
+348 IFAPLKNIG

-381 VAIWRGKWHRCPVV
+381 VAIWRGKWHKCPIV

-406 AMAGNGVYRLV
+406 ARAGNGVYRLV
-417 TMLRRAGKARM
+417 TMLKRAGSAKL
-428 PVVTVVDMKREAKRG
+428 PVVTVVDMKGEAKRG
-443 NFILSEVLVQKM
+443 NFILSEKLVQNMKD
-455 REVIGRGKQVMLL
+455 VIARGKQVMLL

-477 FICKDCS
+477 FICRDCS
-484 HTERCPNCDITLT
+484 HTEKCPNCDITLT

-512 SKVRDGRCSKCG
+512 SKVRDGICSKCG

-535 ERLSEEVERLVD
+535 ERLVEEVERLID

-569 REFDSGVYNVLVGT
+569 RQFDSGVYNVLVGT

-597 VGVVSAD
+597 VGVISAD

-626 GRSGRGSDAGEV
+626 GRSGRGDEDGEV
-638 VVQSFDTEHYSLEYA
+638 IVQSFDTGHYSLEYA

-665 MKVRKVLKYSPYYYI
+665 MKMRKVLKYSPYYYI
-680 AVVSVLSKDYKEGMR
+680 VVVSVLSKDYKEGMR
-695 EVRKVG
+695 EARKVG
-701 EYLRSKLDG
+701 GYLRSKLDG
-710 EAIVLG
+710 EVIVLG

-741 KLVEVLTFIDGI
+741 KLLEVLTFIDGI
-753 YRDNGRVSVE
+753 YRDNVRVSIE

>member
-1 MDKLYTDSVIIGGNM
+1 M

-38 LYLDVKI
+38 LYLDIKI
-45 GAIVRVPFGNRLIEG
+45 GSIVKVPFGNRLIEG
-60 FVLDIGTFPT
+60 FVLDIGIFPT

-76 IDSIVNSDVLSTEL
+76 IDSIVNRDVLNTEL
-90 IELGKYISRT
+90 IELGKYISKT

-105 SSAFQSMLPKGI
+105 SSAYQSMLPKGI
-117 KASIKNKVGVS
+117 KASIKNKVSTS

-162 IDNGKVLVSRLDS
+162 INNNKVLVPRLDS
-175 SINTLLNKGLI
+175 SINTLLNKDLI
-186 KFVYEEEYR
+186 KLVYEEEYR
-195 YRVESFNS
+195 YKVESFNS
-203 NKEIV
+203 NKKIT
-208 LSPEQE
+208 LSLEQE
-214 RVIGTIKGDM
+214 KVINTIKEDM
-224 DEKEKGEDVVKEEEG
+224 DKY
-239 KLGRHNT
+239 NT

-265 KECVQRGRQAIVLV
+265 KECVRQGKQAIVLV

-292 KRGLEGME
+292 KIGLEGIEIESNME
-300 IGGDNDIDENRK
+300 GERK

-335 EKNVDVVIGTRSA
+335 EENVDVVIGTRSA
-348 IFAPLKNVG
+348 IFAPLKNIG

-381 VAIWRGKWHRCPVV
+381 VAIWRGKWHKCPIV

-406 AMAGNGVYRLV
+406 ARAGNGVYRLV
-417 TMLRRAGKARM
+417 TMLKRAGSAKL
-428 PVVTVVDMKREAKRG
+428 PVVTVVDMKKEAKRG
-443 NFILSEVLVQKM
+443 NFILSERLVQNMKD
-455 REVIGRGKQVMLL
+455 VIARGKQVMLL

-477 FICKDCS
+477 FICRDCS
-484 HTERCPNCDITLT
+484 HTEKCPNCDITLT

-512 SKVRDGRCSKCG
+512 SKVRDGICSKCG

-535 ERLSEEVERLVD
+535 ERLVEEVERLID

-569 REFDSGVYNVLVGT
+569 RQFDSGVYNVLVGT

-597 VGVVSAD
+597 VGVISAD

-626 GRSGRGSDAGEV
+626 GRSGRGVDAGEV
-638 VVQSFDTEHYSLEYA
+638 IVQSFDTGHYSLEYA

-665 MKVRKVLKYSPYYYI
+665 MKMRKVLKYSPYYYI
-680 AVVSVLSKDYKEGMR
+680 VVVSVLSKDYKEGMR
-695 EVRKVG
+695 EARKVG
-701 EYLRSKLDG
+701 GYLRSKLDG

-741 KLVEVLTFIDGI
+741 KLEEVLTFIDGI
-753 YRDNGRVSVE
+753 YRDNVRVSIE

>member
-1 MDKLYTDSVIIGGNM
+1 M

-38 LYLDVKI
+38 LYLDIKI
-45 GAIVRVPFGNRLIEG
+45 GSIAKVPFGNRLIEG
-60 FVLDIGTFPT
+60 FVLDIGIFPT

-76 IDSIVNSDVLSTEL
+76 IDSIVNRDVLNTEL
-90 IELGKYISRT
+90 IELGKYISKT

-105 SSAFQSMLPKGI
+105 SSAYQSMLPKGI
-117 KASIKNKVGVS
+117 KASIKNKVSTS

-133 VLNQDINIINN
+133 VLNQDISIINN

-162 IDNGKVLVSRLDS
+162 INNNKVLVPRLDS
-175 SINTLLNKGLI
+175 SINTLLNKDLI
-186 KFVYEEEYR
+186 KLVYEEEYR
-195 YRVESFNS
+195 YKVESFNS
-203 NKEIV
+203 NKKIT
-208 LSPEQE
+208 LSLEQE
-214 RVIGTIKGDM
+214 KVINTIKEDM
-224 DEKEKGEDVVKEEEG
+224 DKY
-239 KLGRHNT
+239 NT

-265 KECVQRGRQAIVLV
+265 KECVRQGKQAIVLV

-292 KRGLEGME
+292 KIGLEGIEIESNME
-300 IGGDNDIDENRK
+300 GERK

-335 EKNVDVVIGTRSA
+335 EENVDVVIGTRSA
-348 IFAPLKNVG
+348 IFAPLKNIG

-381 VAIWRGKWHRCPVV
+381 VAIWRGKWHKCPIV

-406 AMAGNGVYRLV
+406 ARAGNGVYRLV
-417 TMLRRAGKARM
+417 TMLKRAGSAKL
-428 PVVTVVDMKREAKRG
+428 PVVTVVDMKKEAKRG
-443 NFILSEVLVQKM
+443 NFILSEKLVQNMKD
-455 REVIGRGKQVMLL
+455 VIARGKQVMLL

-477 FICKDCS
+477 FICRDCS
-484 HTERCPNCDITLT
+484 HTEKCPNCDITLT

-512 SKVRDGRCSKCG
+512 SKVRDGICSKCG

-535 ERLSEEVERLVD
+535 ERLVEEVERLID

-569 REFDSGVYNVLVGT
+569 RQFDSGVYNVLVGT
-583 QMIAKGLDFPNVVL
+583 QMIAKGLDFSNVVL
-597 VGVVSAD
+597 VGVISAD

-626 GRSGRGSDAGEV
+626 GRSGRGIDAGEV
-638 VVQSFDTEHYSLEYA
+638 IVQSFDTGHYSLEYA

-665 MKVRKVLKYSPYYYI
+665 MKMRKVLKYSPYYYI
-680 AVVSVLSKDYKEGMR
+680 VVVSVLSKDYKEGMR
-695 EVRKVG
+695 EARKVG

-741 KLVEVLTFIDGI
+741 KLEEVLTFIDGI
-753 YRDNGRVSVE
+753 YRDNVRVSIE

>member
-1 MDKLYTDSVIIGGNM
+1 M

-38 LYLDVKI
+38 LYLDIKI
-45 GAIVRVPFGNRLIEG
+45 GSIVKVPFGNRLIEG
-60 FVLDIGTFPT
+60 FVLDIGIFPT

-76 IDSIVNSDVLSTEL
+76 IDCIVNRDVLNTEL
-90 IELGKYISRT
+90 IELGKYISKT

-105 SSAFQSMLPKGI
+105 SSAYQSMLPKGI
-117 KASIKNKVGVS
+117 KASIKNKVSTS

-133 VLNQDINIINN
+133 VLNQNINIINN

-162 IDNGKVLVSRLDS
+162 INNNKVLVPRLDS
-175 SINTLLNKGLI
+175 SINTLLNKDLI
-186 KFVYEEEYR
+186 KLVYEEEYR
-195 YRVESFNS
+195 YKVESFNS
-203 NKEIV
+203 NKKIT
-208 LSPEQE
+208 LSLEQE
-214 RVIGTIKGDM
+214 KVIRTIKDDM
-224 DEKEKGEDVVKEEEG
+224 DKY
-239 KLGRHNT
+239 NT

-265 KECVQRGRQAIVLV
+265 KECVQQGKQAIVLV

-292 KRGLEGME
+292 KIGLERIEMGSNIE
-300 IGGDNDIDENRK
+300 GDRK

-335 EKNVDVVIGTRSA
+335 EENVDVVIGTRSA
-348 IFAPLKNVG
+348 IFAPLKNIG

-381 VAIWRGKWHRCPVV
+381 VAIWRGKWHKCPIV

-406 AMAGNGVYRLV
+406 ARAGNGVYRLV
-417 TMLRRAGKARM
+417 TMLKRAGSAKL
-428 PVVTVVDMKREAKRG
+428 PVVTVVDMKKEAKRG
-443 NFILSEVLVQKM
+443 NFILSEKLVQNMKD
-455 REVIGRGKQVMLL
+455 VIARGKQVMLL

-477 FICKDCS
+477 FICRDCS
-484 HTERCPNCDITLT
+484 HTEKCPNCDITLT

-512 SKVRDGRCSKCG
+512 SKVRDGICSKCG

-535 ERLSEEVERLVD
+535 ERLVEEVERLID

-569 REFDSGVYNVLVGT
+569 RQFDSGVYNVLVGT
-583 QMIAKGLDFPNVVL
+583 QMIAKGLDFSNVVL
-597 VGVVSAD
+597 VGVISAD

-626 GRSGRGSDAGEV
+626 GRSGRGVDAGEV
-638 VVQSFDTEHYSLEYA
+638 IVQSFDTGHYSLEYA

-665 MKVRKVLKYSPYYYI
+665 MKMRKVLKYSPYYYI
-680 AVVSVLSKDYKEGMR
+680 VVVSVLSKDYKEGMR
-695 EVRKVG
+695 EARKVG

-741 KLVEVLTFIDGI
+741 KLLEVLTFIDGI
-753 YRDNGRVSVE
+753 YRDNVRVGIE

>member
-1 MDKLYTDSVIIGGNM
+1 M

-38 LYLDVKI
+38 LYLDIKI
-45 GAIVRVPFGNRLIEG
+45 GSIVKVPFGNRLIEG
-60 FVLDIGTFPT
+60 FVLDIGIFPT

-76 IDSIVNSDVLSTEL
+76 IDSIVNRDVLNTEL
-90 IELGKYISRT
+90 IELGKYISKT

-105 SSAFQSMLPKGI
+105 SSAYQSMLPKGI
-117 KASIKNKVGVS
+117 KASIKNKVSMS

-162 IDNGKVLVSRLDS
+162 INNNKVLVPRLDS
-175 SINTLLNKGLI
+175 SINTLLNKDLI
-186 KFVYEEEYR
+186 KLVYEEEYR
-195 YRVESFNS
+195 YKVESFNS
-203 NKEIV
+203 NKKIT
-208 LSPEQE
+208 LSLEQE
-214 RVIGTIKGDM
+214 KVINTIKEDM
-224 DEKEKGEDVVKEEEG
+224 DKY
-239 KLGRHNT
+239 NT

-265 KECVQRGRQAIVLV
+265 KECVRHGKQAIVLV

-292 KRGLEGME
+292 KIGLERIEIESNME
-300 IGGDNDIDENRK
+300 GERK

-335 EKNVDVVIGTRSA
+335 EENVDVVIGTRSA
-348 IFAPLKNVG
+348 IFAPLKNIG

-381 VAIWRGKWHRCPVV
+381 VAIWRGKWHKCPIV

-406 AMAGNGVYRLV
+406 ARAGNGVYRLV
-417 TMLRRAGKARM
+417 TMLKRAGSAKL
-428 PVVTVVDMKREAKRG
+428 PVVTVVDMKKEAKRG
-443 NFILSEVLVQKM
+443 NFILSEKLVQNMKD
-455 REVIGRGKQVMLL
+455 VIARGKQVMLL

-477 FICKDCS
+477 FICRDCS
-484 HTERCPNCDITLT
+484 HTEKCPNCDITLT

-512 SKVRDGRCSKCG
+512 SKVRDGICSKCG

-535 ERLSEEVERLVD
+535 ERLVEEVERLID

-555 LDTTGRKGSHQRII
+555 LDTTCRKGSHQRII
-569 REFDSGVYNVLVGT
+569 RQFDSGVYNVLVGT

-597 VGVVSAD
+597 VGVISAD

-626 GRSGRGSDAGEV
+626 GRSGRGVEDGEV
-638 VVQSFDTEHYSLEYA
+638 IVQSFDTGHYSLEYA

-665 MKVRKVLKYSPYYYI
+665 MKMRKVLKYSPYYYI
-680 AVVSVLSKDYKEGMR
+680 VVVSVLSKDYKEGMR
-695 EVRKVG
+695 EARKVG

-731 KCTVKYRKSD
+731 KCTIKYRKSD
-741 KLVEVLTFIDGI
+741 KLLEVLTFIDGI
-753 YRDNGRVSVE
+753 YRDNVRVSIE

>member
-1 MDKLYTDSVIIGGNM
+1 M

-38 LYLDVKI
+38 LYLDIKI
-45 GAIVRVPFGNRLIEG
+45 GSIVKVPFGNRLIEG
-60 FVLDIGTFPT
+60 FVLDIGIFPT

-76 IDSIVNSDVLSTEL
+76 IDSIVNRDVLNTEL
-90 IELGKYISRT
+90 IELGKYISKT

-105 SSAFQSMLPKGI
+105 SSAYQSMLPKGI
-117 KASIKNKVGVS
+117 KASIKNKVSTS

-162 IDNGKVLVSRLDS
+162 INNNKVLVPRLDS
-175 SINTLLNKGLI
+175 SINTLLNKDLI
-186 KFVYEEEYR
+186 KLVYEEEYR
-195 YRVESFNS
+195 YKVESFNS
-203 NKEIV
+203 NKKIT
-208 LSPEQE
+208 LSLEQE
-214 RVIGTIKGDM
+214 KVINTIKEDM
-224 DEKEKGEDVVKEEEG
+224 DKY
-239 KLGRHNT
+239 NT

-265 KECVQRGRQAIVLV
+265 KECVRQGKQAIVLV

-292 KRGLEGME
+292 KIGLEKIEIESNME
-300 IGGDNDIDENRK
+300 GERK

-335 EKNVDVVIGTRSA
+335 EENVDVVIGTRSA
-348 IFAPLKNVG
+348 IFAPLKNIG

-381 VAIWRGKWHRCPVV
+381 VAIWRGKWHKCPIV

-406 AMAGNGVYRLV
+406 ARAGNGVYRLV
-417 TMLRRAGKARM
+417 TMLKRAGSAKL
-428 PVVTVVDMKREAKRG
+428 PVVTVVDMKKEAKRG
-443 NFILSEVLVQKM
+443 NFILSEKLVQNMKD
-455 REVIGRGKQVMLL
+455 VIARDKQVMLL

-477 FICKDCS
+477 FICRDCS
-484 HTERCPNCDITLT
+484 HTEKCPNCDITLT

-512 SKVRDGRCSKCG
+512 SKVRDGICSKCG

-535 ERLSEEVERLVD
+535 ERLVEEVERLID

-569 REFDSGVYNVLVGT
+569 RQFDSGVYNVLVGT

-597 VGVVSAD
+597 VGVISAD

-626 GRSGRGSDAGEV
+626 GRSGRGVDAGEV
-638 VVQSFDTEHYSLEYA
+638 IVQSFDTGHYSLEYA

-665 MKVRKVLKYSPYYYI
+665 MKMRKVLKYSPYYYI
-680 AVVSVLSKDYKEGMR
+680 VVVSVLSKDYKEGMR
-695 EVRKVG
+695 EARKVG
-701 EYLRSKLDG
+701 GYLRSKLDG

-741 KLVEVLTFIDGI
+741 KLEEVLTFIDGI
-753 YRDNGRVSVE
+753 YRDNVRVSIE

>member
-1 MDKLYTDSVIIGGNM
+1 MEKFLSNSPAKNPIIPNV
-16 QAKIIVELPSKKVDK
+16 AAFAPTLLPNSKSSINPITIPYIVP
-31 EFIYNIP
+31 
-38 LYLDVKI
+38 
-45 GAIVRVPFGNRLIEG
+45 IVLVENNPINN
-60 FVLDIGTFPT
+60 V
-70 EYTLKE
+70 
-76 IDSIVNSDVLSTEL
+76 
-90 IELGKYISRT
+90 
-100 TISSL
+100 
-105 SSAFQSMLPKGI
+105 
-117 KASIKNKVGVS
+117 
-128 KKRYM
+128 
-133 VLNQDINIINN
+133 NIINN

-162 IDNGKVLVSRLDS
+162 INNNKVLVPRLDS
-175 SINTLLNKGLI
+175 SINTLLNKDLI
-186 KFVYEEEYR
+186 KLVYEEEYR
-195 YRVESFNS
+195 YKVESFNS
-203 NKEIV
+203 NKKIT
-208 LSPEQE
+208 LSLEQE
-214 RVIGTIKGDM
+214 KVIRTIKEDM
-224 DEKEKGEDVVKEEEG
+224 DKY
-239 KLGRHNT
+239 NT

-265 KECVQRGRQAIVLV
+265 KECVRQGKQAIVLV

-292 KRGLEGME
+292 KIGLERIE
-300 IGGDNDIDENRK
+300 IGSNMEGERK

-335 EKNVDVVIGTRSA
+335 EENVDVVIGTRSA
-348 IFAPLKNVG
+348 IFAPLKNIG

-381 VAIWRGKWHRCPVV
+381 VAIWRGKWHKCPIV

-406 AMAGNGVYRLV
+406 ARAGNGVYRLV
-417 TMLRRAGKARM
+417 TMLKRAGSAKL
-428 PVVTVVDMKREAKRG
+428 PVVTVVDMKKEAKRG
-443 NFILSEVLVQKM
+443 NFILSEKLVQNMKD
-455 REVIGRGKQVMLL
+455 VIARGKQVMLL

-477 FICKDCS
+477 FICRDCS
-484 HTERCPNCDITLT
+484 HTEKCPNCDITLT

-512 SKVRDGRCSKCG
+512 SKVREGICSKCG

-535 ERLSEEVERLVD
+535 ERLVEEVERLID

-569 REFDSGVYNVLVGT
+569 RQFDSGVYNVLVGT

-597 VGVVSAD
+597 VGVISAD

-626 GRSGRGSDAGEV
+626 GRSGRGVDAGEV
-638 VVQSFDTEHYSLEYA
+638 IVQSFDTGHYSLEYA

-665 MKVRKVLKYSPYYYI
+665 MKMRKVLKYSPYYYI
-680 AVVSVLSKDYKEGMR
+680 VVVSVLSKDYKEGMR
-695 EVRKVG
+695 EARKVG

-741 KLVEVLTFIDGI
+741 KLEEVLTFIDGI
-753 YRDNGRVSVE
+753 YRDNVRVSIE

>member
-1 MDKLYTDSVIIGGNM
+1 M

-38 LYLDVKI
+38 LYLDIKI
-45 GAIVRVPFGNRLIEG
+45 GSIVKVPFGNRLIEG
-60 FVLDIGTFPT
+60 FVLDIGIFPT

-76 IDSIVNSDVLSTEL
+76 IDSIVNRDVLNTEL
-90 IELGKYISRT
+90 IELGKYISKT

-105 SSAFQSMLPKGI
+105 SSAYQSMLPKGI
-117 KASIKNKVGVS
+117 KASIKNKVSTS

-162 IDNGKVLVSRLDS
+162 INNNKVLVPRLDS
-175 SINTLLNKGLI
+175 SINTLLNKDLI
-186 KFVYEEEYR
+186 KLVYEEEYR
-195 YRVESFNS
+195 YKVESFNN
-203 NKEIV
+203 NKKIT
-208 LSPEQE
+208 LSLEQE
-214 RVIGTIKGDM
+214 KVINTIKEDM
-224 DEKEKGEDVVKEEEG
+224 DKY
-239 KLGRHNT
+239 NT

-265 KECVQRGRQAIVLV
+265 KECVRHGKQAIVLV

-292 KRGLEGME
+292 KIGLEGIEMGSNIE
-300 IGGDNDIDENRK
+300 GERK

-335 EKNVDVVIGTRSA
+335 EENVDVVIGTRSA
-348 IFAPLKNVG
+348 IFAPLKNIG

-381 VAIWRGKWHRCPVV
+381 VAIWRGKWNKCPIV

-406 AMAGNGVYRLV
+406 ARAGNGVYRLV
-417 TMLRRAGKARM
+417 TMLKRSGSAKL
-428 PVVTVVDMKREAKRG
+428 PVVTVVDMKKEAKRG
-443 NFILSEVLVQKM
+443 NFILSEKLVQNMKD
-455 REVIGRGKQVMLL
+455 VIAKGKQVMLL

-477 FICKDCS
+477 FICRDCS
-484 HTERCPNCDITLT
+484 HTEKCPNCDITLT

-512 SKVRDGRCSKCG
+512 SKVREGICSKCG

-535 ERLSEEVERLVD
+535 ERLVEEVERLID

-569 REFDSGVYNVLVGT
+569 RQFDSGVYNVLVGT

-597 VGVVSAD
+597 VGVISAD

-626 GRSGRGSDAGEV
+626 GRSGRGVEDGEV
-638 VVQSFDTEHYSLEYA
+638 IVQSFDTGHYSLEYA

-665 MKVRKVLKYSPYYYI
+665 MKMRKVLKYSPYYYI
-680 AVVSVLSKDYKEGMR
+680 VVVSVLSKDYKEGMR
-695 EVRKVG
+695 EARKVG
-701 EYLRSKLDG
+701 GYLRSKLDG

-741 KLVEVLTFIDGI
+741 KLLEVLTFIDGI
-753 YRDNGRVSVE
+753 YRDNVRVSIE

>member
-1 MDKLYTDSVIIGGNM
+1 M

-38 LYLDVKI
+38 LYLDIKI
-45 GAIVRVPFGNRLIEG
+45 GSIVKVPFGNRLIEG
-60 FVLDIGTFPT
+60 FVLDIGIFPT

-76 IDSIVNSDVLSTEL
+76 IDSIVNRDVLNTEL
-90 IELGKYISRT
+90 IELGKYISKT

-105 SSAFQSMLPKGI
+105 SSAYQSMLPKGI
-117 KASIKNKVGVS
+117 KASIKNKVSTS

-133 VLNQDINIINN
+133 VLNQNINIINN

-162 IDNGKVLVSRLDS
+162 INNNKVLVPRLDS
-175 SINTLLNKGLI
+175 SINTLLNKDLI
-186 KFVYEEEYR
+186 KLVYEEEYR
-195 YRVESFNS
+195 YKVESFNS
-203 NKEIV
+203 NKKIT
-208 LSPEQE
+208 LSLEQE
-214 RVIGTIKGDM
+214 KVINTIKEDM
-224 DEKEKGEDVVKEEEG
+224 DKY
-239 KLGRHNT
+239 NT

-265 KECVQRGRQAIVLV
+265 KECVRQGKQAIVLV

-292 KRGLEGME
+292 KIGLEKIE
-300 IGGDNDIDENRK
+300 IGSNIEGERK

-335 EKNVDVVIGTRSA
+335 EENVDVVIGTRSA
-348 IFAPLKNVG
+348 IFAPLKNIG

-381 VAIWRGKWHRCPVV
+381 VAIWRGKWHKCPIV

-406 AMAGNGVYRLV
+406 ARAGNGVYRLV
-417 TMLRRAGKARM
+417 TMLKRAGIAKL
-428 PVVTVVDMKREAKRG
+428 PVVTVVDMKKEAKRG
-443 NFILSEVLVQKM
+443 NFILSEKLVQNMKD
-455 REVIGRGKQVMLL
+455 VIARGKQVMLL

-477 FICKDCS
+477 FICRDCS
-484 HTERCPNCDITLT
+484 HTEKCPNCDITLI

-512 SKVRDGRCSKCG
+512 SKVREGICSKCG

-535 ERLSEEVERLVD
+535 ERLVEEVERLID

-555 LDTTGRKGSHQRII
+555 LDTTGRKGRHQRII
-569 REFDSGVYNVLVGT
+569 RQFDSGVYNVLVGT

-597 VGVVSAD
+597 VGVISAD

-626 GRSGRGSDAGEV
+626 GRSGRGVDAGEV
-638 VVQSFDTEHYSLEYA
+638 IVQSFDTGHYSLEYA

-665 MKVRKVLKYSPYYYI
+665 MKMRKVLKYSPYYYI
-680 AVVSVLSKDYKEGMR
+680 VVVSVLSKDYKEGMR
-695 EVRKVG
+695 EARKVG

-753 YRDNGRVSVE
+753 YRDNVRVSIE

>member
-1 MDKLYTDSVIIGGNM
+1 M

-38 LYLDVKI
+38 LYLDIKI
-45 GAIVRVPFGNRLIEG
+45 GSIVKVPFGNRLIEG
-60 FVLDIGTFPT
+60 FVLDIGIFPT

-76 IDSIVNSDVLSTEL
+76 IDSIVNRDVLNTEL
-90 IELGKYISRT
+90 IELGKYISKT

-105 SSAFQSMLPKGI
+105 SSAYQSMLPKGI
-117 KASIKNKVGVS
+117 KASIKNKVSTS

-162 IDNGKVLVSRLDS
+162 INNNKVLVPRLDS
-175 SINTLLNKGLI
+175 SINTLLNKDLI
-186 KFVYEEEYR
+186 KLVYEEEYR
-195 YRVESFNS
+195 YKVESFNN
-203 NKEIV
+203 NKKIT
-208 LSPEQE
+208 LSLEQE
-214 RVIGTIKGDM
+214 KVINTIKEDM
-224 DEKEKGEDVVKEEEG
+224 DKY
-239 KLGRHNT
+239 NT

-265 KECVQRGRQAIVLV
+265 KECVRHGKQAIVLV

-292 KRGLEGME
+292 KIGLEGIEMGSNIE
-300 IGGDNDIDENRK
+300 GERK

-335 EKNVDVVIGTRSA
+335 EENVDVVIGTRSA
-348 IFAPLKNVG
+348 IFAPLKNIG

-381 VAIWRGKWHRCPVV
+381 VAIWRGKWHKCPIV

-406 AMAGNGVYRLV
+406 ARAGNGVYRLV
-417 TMLRRAGKARM
+417 TMLKRAGSAKL
-428 PVVTVVDMKREAKRG
+428 PVVTVVDMKKEAKRG
-443 NFILSEVLVQKM
+443 NFILSEKLVQNMKD
-455 REVIGRGKQVMLL
+455 VIAKGKQVMLL

-477 FICKDCS
+477 FICRDCS
-484 HTERCPNCDITLT
+484 HTEKCPNCDITLT

-512 SKVRDGRCSKCG
+512 SKVREGICSKCG

-535 ERLSEEVERLVD
+535 ERLVEEVERLID

-555 LDTTGRKGSHQRII
+555 LDTTCRKGSHQRII
-569 REFDSGVYNVLVGT
+569 RQFDSGVYNVLVGT

-597 VGVVSAD
+597 VGVISAD

-626 GRSGRGSDAGEV
+626 GRSGRGIDAGEV
-638 VVQSFDTEHYSLEYA
+638 IVQSFDTGHYSLEYA

-665 MKVRKVLKYSPYYYI
+665 MKMRKVLKYSPYYYI
-680 AVVSVLSKDYKEGMR
+680 VVVSVLSKDYKEGMR
-695 EVRKVG
+695 EARKVG

-741 KLVEVLTFIDGI
+741 KLEEVLTFIDGI
-753 YRDNGRVSVE
+753 YRDNVRVSIE

>member
-1 MDKLYTDSVIIGGNM
+1 M

-38 LYLDVKI
+38 LYLDIKI
-45 GAIVRVPFGNRLIEG
+45 GSIVKVPFGNRLIEG
-60 FVLDIGTFPT
+60 FVLDIGIFPT

-76 IDSIVNSDVLSTEL
+76 IDCIVNRDVLNTEL
-90 IELGKYISRT
+90 IELGKYISKT

-105 SSAFQSMLPKGI
+105 SSAYQSMLPKGI
-117 KASIKNKVGVS
+117 KASIKNKVSTS

-162 IDNGKVLVSRLDS
+162 INNNKVLVPRLDS
-175 SINTLLNKGLI
+175 SINTLLNKDLI
-186 KFVYEEEYR
+186 KLVYEEEYR
-195 YRVESFNS
+195 YKVESFNS
-203 NKEIV
+203 NKKIT
-208 LSPEQE
+208 LSLEQE
-214 RVIGTIKGDM
+214 KVINTIKEDM
-224 DEKEKGEDVVKEEEG
+224 DKY
-239 KLGRHNT
+239 NT

-265 KECVQRGRQAIVLV
+265 KECVRQGKQAIVLV

-292 KRGLEGME
+292 KIGLEKIEIESNME
-300 IGGDNDIDENRK
+300 GERK

-335 EKNVDVVIGTRSA
+335 EENVDVVIGTRSA
-348 IFAPLKNVG
+348 IFAPLKNIG

-381 VAIWRGKWHRCPVV
+381 VAIWRGKWHKCPIV

-406 AMAGNGVYRLV
+406 ARAGNGVYRLV
-417 TMLRRAGKARM
+417 TMLKRAGSAKL
-428 PVVTVVDMKREAKRG
+428 PVVTVVDMKKEAKRG
-443 NFILSEVLVQKM
+443 NFILSEKLVQNMKD
-455 REVIGRGKQVMLL
+455 VIARDKQVMLL

-477 FICKDCS
+477 FICRDCS
-484 HTERCPNCDITLT
+484 HTEKCPNCDITLT

-512 SKVRDGRCSKCG
+512 SKVRDGICSKCG

-535 ERLSEEVERLVD
+535 ERLVEEVERLID

-569 REFDSGVYNVLVGT
+569 RQFDSGVYNVLVGT

-597 VGVVSAD
+597 VGVISAD

-626 GRSGRGSDAGEV
+626 GRSGRGVDAGEV
-638 VVQSFDTEHYSLEYA
+638 IVQSFDTGHYSLEYA

-665 MKVRKVLKYSPYYYI
+665 MKMRKILKYSPYYYI
-680 AVVSVLSKDYKEGMR
+680 VVVSVLSKDYKEGMR
-695 EVRKVG
+695 EARKVG

-710 EAIVLG
+710 EAIILG

-741 KLVEVLTFIDGI
+741 KLEEVLTFIDGI
-753 YRDNGRVSVE
+753 YRDNVRVSIE

>member
-1 MDKLYTDSVIIGGNM
+1 M

-38 LYLDVKI
+38 LYLDIKI
-45 GAIVRVPFGNRLIEG
+45 GSIVKVPFGNRLIEG
-60 FVLDIGTFPT
+60 FVLDIGIFPT

-76 IDSIVNSDVLSTEL
+76 IDCIVNRDVLNTEL
-90 IELGKYISRT
+90 IELGKYISKT

-105 SSAFQSMLPKGI
+105 SSAYQSMLPKGI
-117 KASIKNKVGVS
+117 KASIKNKVSTS

-162 IDNGKVLVSRLDS
+162 INNNKVLVPRLDS
-175 SINTLLNKGLI
+175 SINTLLNKDLI
-186 KFVYEEEYR
+186 KLVYEEEYR
-195 YRVESFNS
+195 YKVESFNS
-203 NKEIV
+203 NKKIT
-208 LSPEQE
+208 LSLEQE
-214 RVIGTIKGDM
+214 KVINTIKEDM
-224 DEKEKGEDVVKEEEG
+224 DKY
-239 KLGRHNT
+239 NT

-265 KECVQRGRQAIVLV
+265 KECVRQGKQAIVLV

-292 KRGLEGME
+292 KIGLERVEVGSNIE
-300 IGGDNDIDENRK
+300 GERK

-335 EKNVDVVIGTRSA
+335 EENVDVVIGTRSA
-348 IFAPLKNVG
+348 IFAPLKNIG

-381 VAIWRGKWHRCPVV
+381 VAIWRGKWHKCPIV

-406 AMAGNGVYRLV
+406 ARAGNGVYRLV
-417 TMLRRAGKARM
+417 TMLERAGSAKL
-428 PVVTVVDMKREAKRG
+428 PVVTVVDMKKEAKRG
-443 NFILSEVLVQKM
+443 HFILSEKLVQNMKD
-455 REVIGRGKQVMLL
+455 VIARGKQVMLL

-477 FICKDCS
+477 FICRDCS
-484 HTERCPNCDITLT
+484 HTEKCPNCDITLT

-512 SKVRDGRCSKCG
+512 SKVRDGICSKCG

-535 ERLSEEVERLVD
+535 ERLVEEVERLID

-569 REFDSGVYNVLVGT
+569 RQFDSGVYNVLVGT

-597 VGVVSAD
+597 VGVISAD

-626 GRSGRGSDAGEV
+626 GRSGRGVDAGEV
-638 VVQSFDTEHYSLEYA
+638 IVQSFDTGHYSLEYA

-665 MKVRKVLKYSPYYYI
+665 MKMRKVLKYSPYYYI
-680 AVVSVLSKDYKEGMR
+680 VVVSVLSKDYKEGMR
-695 EVRKVG
+695 EARKVG

-741 KLVEVLTFIDGI
+741 KLEEVLTFIDGI
-753 YRDNGRVSVE
+753 YRDNVRVSIE

>member
-1 MDKLYTDSVIIGGNM
+1 M

-38 LYLDVKI
+38 LYLDIKI
-45 GAIVRVPFGNRLIEG
+45 GSIVKVPFGNRLIEG
-60 FVLDIGTFPT
+60 FVLDIGIFPT
-70 EYTLKE
+70 EHTLKE
-76 IDSIVNSDVLSTEL
+76 IDSIVNRDVLNTEL
-90 IELGKYISRT
+90 IELGKYISKT

-105 SSAFQSMLPKGI
+105 SSAYQSMLPKGI
-117 KASIKNKVGVS
+117 KASIKNKVSTS

-133 VLNQDINIINN
+133 VLNQNINIINN

-162 IDNGKVLVSRLDS
+162 INNNKVLVPRLDS
-175 SINTLLNKGLI
+175 SINTLLNKDLI
-186 KFVYEEEYR
+186 KLVYEEEYR
-195 YRVESFNS
+195 YKVESFNS
-203 NKEIV
+203 NKKIT
-208 LSPEQE
+208 LSLEQE
-214 RVIGTIKGDM
+214 KVINTIKEDM
-224 DEKEKGEDVVKEEEG
+224 DKY
-239 KLGRHNT
+239 NT

-265 KECVQRGRQAIVLV
+265 KECVRQGKQAIVLV

-292 KRGLEGME
+292 KIGLEGIEIESNME
-300 IGGDNDIDENRK
+300 GERK

-335 EKNVDVVIGTRSA
+335 EENVDVVIGTRSA
-348 IFAPLKNVG
+348 IFAPLKNIG

-381 VAIWRGKWHRCPVV
+381 VAIWRGKWNKCPIV

-406 AMAGNGVYRLV
+406 ARAGNGVYRLV
-417 TMLRRAGKARM
+417 TMLKRAGSAKL
-428 PVVTVVDMKREAKRG
+428 PVVTVVDMKKEAKRG
-443 NFILSEVLVQKM
+443 NFILSEKLVQNMKD
-455 REVIGRGKQVMLL
+455 VIAKGKQVMLL

-477 FICKDCS
+477 FICRDCS
-484 HTERCPNCDITLT
+484 HTEKCPNCDITLT

-512 SKVRDGRCSKCG
+512 SKVRDGICSKCG

-535 ERLSEEVERLVD
+535 ERLVEEVERLID

-569 REFDSGVYNVLVGT
+569 RQFDSGVYNVLVGT

-597 VGVVSAD
+597 VGVISAD

-626 GRSGRGSDAGEV
+626 GRSGRGVEDGEV
-638 VVQSFDTEHYSLEYA
+638 IVQSFDTGHYSLEYA

-665 MKVRKVLKYSPYYYI
+665 MKMRKVLKYSPYYYI
-680 AVVSVLSKDYKEGMR
+680 VVVSVLSKDYKEGMR
-695 EVRKVG
+695 EARKVG
-701 EYLRSKLDG
+701 GYLRSKLDG

-741 KLVEVLTFIDGI
+741 KLEEVLTFIDGI
-753 YRDNGRVSVE
+753 YRDNVRVSIE

>member
-1 MDKLYTDSVIIGGNM
+1 M

-38 LYLDVKI
+38 LYLDIKI
-45 GAIVRVPFGNRLIEG
+45 GSIVKVPFGNRLIEG
-60 FVLDIGTFPT
+60 FVLDIGIFPT

-76 IDSIVNSDVLSTEL
+76 IDSIVNRDVLNTEL
-90 IELGKYISRT
+90 IELGKYISKT

-105 SSAFQSMLPKGI
+105 SSAYQSMLPKGI
-117 KASIKNKVGVS
+117 KASIKNKVSTS

-150 RYIKQVNILNEV
+150 RYIKQVNILNE
-162 IDNGKVLVSRLDS
+162 IINNNKVLVPRLDS
-175 SINTLLNKGLI
+175 SINTLLNKDLI
-186 KFVYEEEYR
+186 KLVYEEEYR
-195 YRVESFNS
+195 YKVESFNS
-203 NKEIV
+203 NKKIT
-208 LSPEQE
+208 LSLEQE
-214 RVIGTIKGDM
+214 KVINTIKEDM
-224 DEKEKGEDVVKEEEG
+224 DKY
-239 KLGRHNT
+239 NT

-265 KECVQRGRQAIVLV
+265 KECVRQGKQAIVLV

-292 KRGLEGME
+292 KIGLEGIE
-300 IGGDNDIDENRK
+300 IGSNIEGDGK

-335 EKNVDVVIGTRSA
+335 EENVDVVIGTRSA
-348 IFAPLKNVG
+348 IFAPLKNIG

-381 VAIWRGKWHRCPVV
+381 VAIWRGKWHKCPIV

-406 AMAGNGVYRLV
+406 ARAGNGVYRLV
-417 TMLRRAGKARM
+417 TMLKRAGIAKL
-428 PVVTVVDMKREAKRG
+428 PVVTVVDMKKEAKRG
-443 NFILSEVLVQKM
+443 NFILSEKLVQNMKD
-455 REVIGRGKQVMLL
+455 VIARGKQVMLL

-477 FICKDCS
+477 FICRDCS
-484 HTERCPNCDITLT
+484 HTEKCPNCDITLT

-512 SKVRDGRCSKCG
+512 SKVRDGICSKCG

-535 ERLSEEVERLVD
+535 ERLVEEVERLID

-569 REFDSGVYNVLVGT
+569 RQFDSGVYNVLVGT

-597 VGVVSAD
+597 VGVISAD

-626 GRSGRGSDAGEV
+626 GRSGRGFDAGEV
-638 VVQSFDTEHYSLEYA
+638 IVQSFDTGHYSLEYA

-665 MKVRKVLKYSPYYYI
+665 MKMRKVLKYSPYYYI
-680 AVVSVLSKDYKEGMR
+680 VVVSVLSKDYKEGMR
-695 EVRKVG
+695 EARKVG

-741 KLVEVLTFIDGI
+741 KLEEVLTFIDGI
-753 YRDNGRVSVE
+753 YRDNVRVSIE

>member
-1 MDKLYTDSVIIGGNM
+1 M

-38 LYLDVKI
+38 LYLDIKI
-45 GAIVRVPFGNRLIEG
+45 GSIVKVPFGNRLIEG
-60 FVLDIGTFPT
+60 FVLDIGIFPT

-76 IDSIVNSDVLSTEL
+76 IDSIVNKDVLNTEL
-90 IELGKYISRT
+90 IELGKYISKT

-105 SSAFQSMLPKGI
+105 SSAYQSMLPKGI
-117 KASIKNKVGVS
+117 KASIKNKVSTS

-162 IDNGKVLVSRLDS
+162 INNNKVLVPRLDS
-175 SINTLLNKGLI
+175 SINTLLNKDLI
-186 KFVYEEEYR
+186 KLVYEEEYR
-195 YRVESFNS
+195 YKVESFNS
-203 NKEIV
+203 NKKIT
-208 LSPEQE
+208 LSLEQE
-214 RVIGTIKGDM
+214 KVINTIKEDM
-224 DEKEKGEDVVKEEEG
+224 DKY
-239 KLGRHNT
+239 NT

-265 KECVQRGRQAIVLV
+265 KECVRQGKQAIVLV

-292 KRGLEGME
+292 KIGLERIEMGSNIE
-300 IGGDNDIDENRK
+300 GERK

-335 EKNVDVVIGTRSA
+335 EENVDVVIGTRSA
-348 IFAPLKNVG
+348 IFAPLKNIG

-381 VAIWRGKWHRCPVV
+381 VAIWRGKWHKCPIVW
-395 LGSATPSLESF
+395 GSATPSLESF
-406 AMAGNGVYRLV
+406 ARAGNGVYKLV
-417 TMLRRAGKARM
+417 TMLKRAGFAKL
-428 PVVTVVDMKREAKRG
+428 PVVTVVDMKKEAKRG
-443 NFILSEVLVQKM
+443 NFILSEKLVQNMKD
-455 REVIGRGKQVMLL
+455 VIARGKQVMLL

-477 FICKDCS
+477 FICRDCS
-484 HTERCPNCDITLT
+484 HTEKCPNCDITLT

-512 SKVRDGRCSKCG
+512 SKIREGICSKCG

-535 ERLSEEVERLVD
+535 ERLVEEVERLID

-569 REFDSGVYNVLVGT
+569 RQFDSGVYNVLVGT

-597 VGVVSAD
+597 VGVISAD

-626 GRSGRGSDAGEV
+626 GRSGRGVDAGEV
-638 VVQSFDTEHYSLEYA
+638 IVQSFDTGHYSLEYA

-665 MKVRKVLKYSPYYYI
+665 MKMRKVLKYSPYYYI
-680 AVVSVLSKDYKEGMR
+680 VVVSVLSKDYKEGMR
-695 EVRKVG
+695 EARKVG
-701 EYLRSKLDG
+701 GYLRSKLDV

-741 KLVEVLTFIDGI
+741 KLEEVLTFIDGI
-753 YRDNGRVSVE
+753 YRDNVRVSIE

>member
-1 MDKLYTDSVIIGGNM
+1 M

-38 LYLDVKI
+38 LYLDIKI
-45 GAIVRVPFGNRLIEG
+45 GSIVKVPFGNRLIEG
-60 FVLDIGTFPT
+60 FVLDIGIFPT

-76 IDSIVNSDVLSTEL
+76 IDCIVNRDVLNTEL
-90 IELGKYISRT
+90 IELGKYISKT

-105 SSAFQSMLPKGI
+105 SSAYQSMLPKGI
-117 KASIKNKVGVS
+117 KASIKNKVSTS

-162 IDNGKVLVSRLDS
+162 INNNKVLVPRLDS
-175 SINTLLNKGLI
+175 SINTLLNKDLI
-186 KFVYEEEYR
+186 KLVYEEEYR
-195 YRVESFNS
+195 YKVESFNS
-203 NKEIV
+203 NKKIT
-208 LSPEQE
+208 LSLEQE
-214 RVIGTIKGDM
+214 KVINTIKEDM
-224 DEKEKGEDVVKEEEG
+224 DKY
-239 KLGRHNT
+239 NT

-265 KECVQRGRQAIVLV
+265 KECVRQGKQAIVLV

-292 KRGLEGME
+292 KIGLEKIEIESNME
-300 IGGDNDIDENRK
+300 GERK

-335 EKNVDVVIGTRSA
+335 EENVDVVIGTRSA
-348 IFAPLKNVG
+348 IFAPLKNIG

-381 VAIWRGKWHRCPVV
+381 VAIWRGKWHKCPIV

-406 AMAGNGVYRLV
+406 ARAGNGVYRLV
-417 TMLRRAGKARM
+417 TMLKRAGSAKL
-428 PVVTVVDMKREAKRG
+428 PVVTVVDMKKEAKRG
-443 NFILSEVLVQKM
+443 NFILSEKLVQNMKD
-455 REVIGRGKQVMLL
+455 VIARDKQVMLL

-477 FICKDCS
+477 FICRDCS
-484 HTERCPNCDITLT
+484 HTEKCPNCDITLT

-512 SKVRDGRCSKCG
+512 SKVRDGICSKCG

-535 ERLSEEVERLVD
+535 ERLVEEVERLID

-569 REFDSGVYNVLVGT
+569 RQFDSGVYNVLVGT

-597 VGVVSAD
+597 VGVISAD

-626 GRSGRGSDAGEV
+626 GRSGRGIDAGEV
-638 VVQSFDTEHYSLEYA
+638 IVQSFDTGHYSLEYA

-665 MKVRKVLKYSPYYYI
+665 MKMRKVLKYSPYYYI
-680 AVVSVLSKDYKEGMR
+680 VVVSVLSKDYKEGMR
-695 EVRKVG
+695 EARKVG
-701 EYLRSKLDG
+701 GYLRSKLDG

-741 KLVEVLTFIDGI
+741 KLEEVLTFIDGI
-753 YRDNGRVSVE
+753 YRDNVRVSIE

>member
-1 MDKLYTDSVIIGGNM
+1 M

-38 LYLDVKI
+38 LYLDIKI
-45 GAIVRVPFGNRLIEG
+45 GSIVKVPFGNRLIEG
-60 FVLDIGTFPT
+60 FVLDIGIFPT

-76 IDSIVNSDVLSTEL
+76 IDSIVNRDVLNTEL
-90 IELGKYISRT
+90 IELGKYISKT

-105 SSAFQSMLPKGI
+105 SSAYQSMLPKGI
-117 KASIKNKVGVS
+117 KASIKNKVSTS

-162 IDNGKVLVSRLDS
+162 INNNKVLVSRLDS
-175 SINTLLNKGLI
+175 SINTLLNKDLI
-186 KFVYEEEYR
+186 KLVYEEEYR
-195 YRVESFNS
+195 YKVESFNS
-203 NKEIV
+203 NKKIT
-208 LSPEQE
+208 LSLEQE
-214 RVIGTIKGDM
+214 KVINTIKEDM
-224 DEKEKGEDVVKEEEG
+224 DKY
-239 KLGRHNT
+239 NT

-265 KECVQRGRQAIVLV
+265 KECVRQGKQAIVLV

-292 KRGLEGME
+292 KIGLEKIE
-300 IGGDNDIDENRK
+300 IGSNIEGERK
-312 VNIAVL
+312 DNIAVL

-335 EKNVDVVIGTRSA
+335 EENVDVVIGTRSA
-348 IFAPLKNVG
+348 IFAPLKNIG

-381 VAIWRGKWHRCPVV
+381 VAIWRGKWHKCPVV

-406 AMAGNGVYRLV
+406 ARAGNGVYRLV
-417 TMLRRAGKARM
+417 TMLKRAGSAKL
-428 PVVTVVDMKREAKRG
+428 PVVTVVDMKKEAKRG
-443 NFILSEVLVQKM
+443 NFILSEKLVQNMKD
-455 REVIGRGKQVMLL
+455 VIARGKQVMLL

-477 FICKDCS
+477 FICRDCS
-484 HTERCPNCDITLT
+484 HTEKCPNCDITLT

-512 SKVRDGRCSKCG
+512 SKVRDGICSKCG

-535 ERLSEEVERLVD
+535 ERLVEEVERLID

-569 REFDSGVYNVLVGT
+569 RQFDSGVYNVLVGT

-597 VGVVSAD
+597 VGVISAD

-626 GRSGRGSDAGEV
+626 GRSGRGVDAGEV
-638 VVQSFDTEHYSLEYA
+638 IVQSFDTGHYSLEYA

-665 MKVRKVLKYSPYYYI
+665 MKMRKVLKYSPYYYI
-680 AVVSVLSKDYKEGMR
+680 VVVSVLSKDYKEGMR
-695 EVRKVG
+695 EARKVG

-710 EAIVLG
+710 EAIILG

-741 KLVEVLTFIDGI
+741 KLEEVLTFIDGI
-753 YRDNGRVSVE
+753 YRDNVRVSIE

>member
-1 MDKLYTDSVIIGGNM
+1 M

-38 LYLDVKI
+38 LYLDIKI
-45 GAIVRVPFGNRLIEG
+45 GSIVKVPFGNRLIEG
-60 FVLDIGTFPT
+60 FVLDIGIFPT

-76 IDSIVNSDVLSTEL
+76 IDSIVNRDVLNTEL
-90 IELGKYISRT
+90 IELGKYISKT

-105 SSAFQSMLPKGI
+105 SSAYQSMLPKGI
-117 KASIKNKVGVS
+117 KASIKNKVSTS

-162 IDNGKVLVSRLDS
+162 INNNKVLVSRLDS
-175 SINTLLNKGLI
+175 SINTLLNKDLI
-186 KFVYEEEYR
+186 KLVYEEEYR
-195 YRVESFNS
+195 YKVESFNS
-203 NKEIV
+203 NKKIT
-208 LSPEQE
+208 LSLEQE
-214 RVIGTIKGDM
+214 KVINTIKEDM
-224 DEKEKGEDVVKEEEG
+224 DKY
-239 KLGRHNT
+239 NT

-265 KECVQRGRQAIVLV
+265 KECVRQGKQAIVLV

-292 KRGLEGME
+292 KIGLEKIE
-300 IGGDNDIDENRK
+300 IGSNIEGERK

-335 EKNVDVVIGTRSA
+335 EENVDVVIGTRSA
-348 IFAPLKNVG
+348 IFAPLKNIG

-381 VAIWRGKWHRCPVV
+381 VAIWRGKWHKCPVV

-406 AMAGNGVYRLV
+406 ARAGNGVYRLV
-417 TMLRRAGKARM
+417 TMLKRAGSAKL
-428 PVVTVVDMKREAKRG
+428 PVVTVVDMKKEAKRG
-443 NFILSEVLVQKM
+443 NFILSEKLVQNMKD
-455 REVIGRGKQVMLL
+455 VIARDKQVMLL

-477 FICKDCS
+477 FICRDCS
-484 HTERCPNCDITLT
+484 HTEKCPNCDITLT

-512 SKVRDGRCSKCG
+512 SKVRDGICSKCG

-535 ERLSEEVERLVD
+535 ERLVEEVERLID

-569 REFDSGVYNVLVGT
+569 RQFDSGVYNVLVGT

-597 VGVVSAD
+597 VGVISAD

-626 GRSGRGSDAGEV
+626 GRSGRGIDAGEV
-638 VVQSFDTEHYSLEYA
+638 IVQSFDTGHYSLEYA

-665 MKVRKVLKYSPYYYI
+665 MKMRKILKYSPYYYI
-680 AVVSVLSKDYKEGMR
+680 VVVSVLSKDYKEGMR
-695 EVRKVG
+695 EARKVG

-710 EAIVLG
+710 EAIILG

-741 KLVEVLTFIDGI
+741 KLEEVLTFIDGI
-753 YRDNGRVSVE
+753 YRDNVRVSIE